1 MANGKSQ
8 ITDIDLTGISV
19 NLTDY
24 LDDIRPYN
32 GFIQCNSPYI
42 GGLLNNVYKKNIK
55 LPNGHKLVR
64 MHNGD
69 MYTIVG
75 GTLYKNGIQIAEVST
90 DSFYKE
96 SYTDPYVTE
105 GENKLIIKYGGT
117 TIERKYL
124 LNYNYCYG
132 FYNSS
137 TLCIT
142 IAPATANSWAEFENG
157 LAYIEITSS
166 GATTTYT
173 GSQASL
179 VVSGE
184 KFSLST
190 LKGWTTSSAVHIQ
203 YDAAGVIVESST
215 DIYSRCSIPSNRS
228 GSKTNHIE
236 NICKGA
242 GASYWIRGEKLFT
255 ESGFDVLYYRKFIS
269 GISYNN
275 SVVTYDVDKLIGNP
289 EPGHIAFADPSGN
302 KWNLTIY
309 HNAVAQYTV
318 DDDYI
323 YFNTTSYENTYSFK
337 EGKMFC
343 RSDDYNDRVLLTGP
357 TGNNG
362 LYVSSYKSNAQVMNY
377 SGFAT
382 VYPEVENQLGST
394 YKKLEVEDLNVH
406 PIEIFSPVTAGGVA
420 YYLHSISFAADSA
433 TVYDT
438 FQESSLAGT
447 MYPIS
452 TDGNTLY
459 NTPVLMEISDTYINE
474 KIGSIGNY
482 SYILAKSQRQENI
495 CGYYEYTLSE
505 ISKIFITQGSF
516 YGITERFIF
525 DLSVVNSQLQIN
537 RVVANKL
544 DLVFL
549 GAFPNTALFYS
560 KLDKSIYAFTGDA
573 ILTKTKEAY
582 RINEIYSTYCDPSRL
597 TMIIAT
603 DIGTLIFYQ
612 NQTILLD
619 YVHTKD
625 AIYYDDN
632 TYIIGDTF
640 LSLSYKPDYDIAPIT
655 LQTEYYGLGS
665 NVKSINDCVYI
676 RVAKN
681 GIGKGYLK
689 ITSYCLNDKT
699 LVSSTKN
706 IDIID
711 SMFDKETDS
720 FFVRYQPQNQSGA
733 GFSVKLESTNP
744 IISLSIGHTAEAI
757 QNAKINF

>member
-8 ITDIDLTGISV
+8 ITDIDIENVSV

-24 LDDIRPYN
+24 LEDIKPYE

-42 GGLLNNVYKKNIK
+42 GGLLNNVYKRNIQ

-64 MHNGD
+64 MHNGN

-75 GTLYKNGIQIAEVST
+75 GTLYKNGIEIANVST

-96 SYTDPYVTE
+96 AYTDPIVQET
-105 GENKLIIKYGGT
+105 GDSMLTIKYGGVAT
-117 TIERKYL
+117 QKKYL
-124 LNYNYCYG
+124 LNYNYCYDIVG
-132 FYNSS
+132 G
-137 TLCIT
+137 TLRIT
-142 IAPATANSWAEFENG
+142 IAPATASSWAEFEKG
-157 LAYIEITSS
+157 LAYTTITSD
-166 GATTTYT
+166 GTVTNWV
-173 GSQASL
+173 GDQASIVTL
-179 VVSGE
+179 QGVVSMS
-184 KFSLST
+184 SLKSN
-190 LKGWTTSSAVHIQ
+190 TTSSAVHIQ
-203 YDAAGVIVESST
+203 YDASGVIVESST
-215 DIYSRCSIPSNRS
+215 DIYSMCSTPSLRNTV
-228 GSKTNHIE
+228 KYNHVE

-242 GASYWIRGEKLFT
+242 GVSYWVRGEKLFT
-255 ESGFDVLYYRKFIS
+255 PGGFDTLYYRKFIS

-275 SVVTYDVDKLIGNP
+275 SVVTYDVDKILGGDSNSI
-289 EPGHIAFADPSGN
+289 IYADPSGS
-302 KWNLTIY
+302 KWKLTVY
-309 HNAVAQYTV
+309 HNATAQYTV

-337 EGKMFC
+337 EDKIFC

-357 TGNNG
+357 TSNNG
-362 LYVSSYKSNAQVMNY
+362 LYVSAYKSNAQVMNY

-394 YKKLEVEDLNVH
+394 YKKLELEDLDTH
-406 PIEIFSPVTAGGVA
+406 PIEIFSPNTAGGVA
-420 YYLHSISFAADSA
+420 YYKHSITFVDGTAD
-433 TVYDT
+433 VYDT
-438 FQESSLAGT
+438 FQESSLDGT

-459 NTPVLMEISDTYINE
+459 NTPVLMDISDTYINE

-516 YGITERFIF
+516 YGITDRYIF

-573 ILTKTKEAY
+573 ILTKLKEAY

-612 NQTILLD
+612 NQTFLLD
-619 YVHTKD
+619 YIHTKD
-625 AIYYDDN
+625 EIYYDDN

-655 LQTEYYGLGS
+655 LQTEFYGLGS
-665 NVKSINDCVYI
+665 NVKSVNDCVYI
-676 RVAKN
+676 RLAKN

-699 LVSSTKN
+699 VESKTKT

-711 SMFDKETDS
+711 SMFDKVTDS
-720 FFVRYQPQNQSGA
+720 FLVRYQPQNQSA
-733 GFSVKLESTNP
+733 SGFSVKLETTNP
-744 IISLSIGHTAEAI
+744 IISLSIGHTAEAV
-757 QNAKINF
+757 QNARINF

>member
-8 ITDIDLTGISV
+8 ITDIDIENVSV

-24 LDDIRPYN
+24 LEDIKPYE

-42 GGLLNNVYKKNIK
+42 GGLLNNVYKRKIQ

-64 MHNGD
+64 MHNGN

-75 GTLYKNGIQIAEVST
+75 GTLYKNGIEIANVST

-96 SYTDPYVTE
+96 AYTDPIVQET
-105 GENKLIIKYGGT
+105 GDSMLTIKYGGVA
-117 TIERKYL
+117 IQKKYL
-124 LNYNYCYG
+124 LNYNYCYDIVDG
-132 FYNSS
+132 
-137 TLCIT
+137 TLRIT
-142 IAPATANSWAEFENG
+142 IAPATASSWTEFEKG
-157 LAYIEITSS
+157 LAYTTITSS
-166 GATTTYT
+166 GTVTNWN
-173 GSQASL
+173 GDQASIVTL
-179 VVSGE
+179 QGVVSMS
-184 KFSLST
+184 SLKSN
-190 LKGWTTSSAVHIQ
+190 TTSTAVHIQ
-203 YDAAGVIVESST
+203 YDASGVIVESST
-215 DIYSRCSIPSNRS
+215 DIYSMCSTPSLRS
-228 GSKTNHIE
+228 TVKYNHVQ

-242 GASYWIRGEKLFT
+242 GVSYWIRGEKLFT
-255 ESGFDVLYYRKFIS
+255 PGGFDTLYYRKFIS

-275 SVVTYDVDKLIGNP
+275 SVVTYDVDKILGGDSNSI
-289 EPGHIAFADPSGN
+289 IYADPSGS
-302 KWNLTIY
+302 KWKLTVY
-309 HNAVAQYTV
+309 HNATAQYTV

-337 EGKMFC
+337 EDKIFC

-357 TGNNG
+357 TGSNG
-362 LYVSSYKSNAQVMNY
+362 LYVSAYKSNAQVMNY

-394 YKKLEVEDLNVH
+394 YKKLELEDLETH
-406 PIEIFSPVTAGGVA
+406 PIEIFSPNTAGGVA
-420 YYLHSISFAADSA
+420 YYKHSITFVDGTAD
-433 TVYDT
+433 VYDT
-438 FQESSLAGT
+438 FQESSLDGT

-459 NTPVLMEISDTYINE
+459 NTPVLMAISDTYINE

-516 YGITERFIF
+516 YGITDRYIF

-573 ILTKTKEAY
+573 ILTKLKEAY

-612 NQTILLD
+612 NQTFLLD
-619 YVHTKD
+619 YIHTKD
-625 AIYYDDN
+625 EIYYDDN

-655 LQTEYYGLGS
+655 LQTEFYGLGS
-665 NVKSINDCVYI
+665 NVKSVNDCVYI
-676 RVAKN
+676 RLAKN

-689 ITSYCLNDKT
+689 ITSYCLNEKT
-699 LVSSTKN
+699 VESNTKT

-711 SMFDKETDS
+711 SMFDKITDS
-720 FFVRYQPQNQSGA
+720 FLVRYQPQNQSA
-733 GFSVKLESTNP
+733 SGFSVKLETTNP
-744 IISLSIGHTAEAI
+744 IISLSIGHTAEAV
-757 QNAKINF
+757 QNARINF

>member
-8 ITDIDLTGISV
+8 ITDIDIKNVSV

-24 LDDIRPYN
+24 LEDIKPYE

-42 GGLLNNVYKKNIK
+42 GGLLNNVYKRNIQ

-64 MHNGD
+64 MHNGN

-75 GTLYKNGIQIAEVST
+75 GTLYKNGLEIANVST

-96 SYTDPYVTE
+96 AYTDPIVQET
-105 GENKLIIKYGGT
+105 GDSMLTIRYGGV
-117 TIERKYL
+117 TIQKKYL
-124 LNYNYCYG
+124 LNYNYCYDIVG
-132 FYNSS
+132 G
-137 TLCIT
+137 TLRIT
-142 IAPATANSWAEFENG
+142 IAPATASSWAEFEKG
-157 LAYIEITSS
+157 LAYTTITSS
-166 GATTTYT
+166 GTVTNWN
-173 GSQASL
+173 GDQASIVTL
-179 VVSGE
+179 QGVVSMS
-184 KFSLST
+184 SLKSN
-190 LKGWTTSSAVHIQ
+190 TTSTAVHIQ
-203 YDAAGVIVESST
+203 YDASGVIVESST
-215 DIYSRCSIPSNRS
+215 DIYSMCSTPSLRS
-228 GSKTNHIE
+228 TVKYNHVQ

-242 GASYWIRGEKLFT
+242 GVSYWIRGEKLFT
-255 ESGFDVLYYRKFIS
+255 PGGFDTLYYRKFIS

-275 SVVTYDVDKLIGNP
+275 SVITYDVDKILGGDSNSI
-289 EPGHIAFADPSGN
+289 IYADPSGS
-302 KWNLTIY
+302 KWKLTVY
-309 HNAVAQYTV
+309 HNATAQYTV

-337 EGKMFC
+337 EDKIFC
-343 RSDDYNDRVLLTGP
+343 RSDDYNDRVLLTGA

-362 LYVSSYKSNAQVMNY
+362 LYVSAYKSNAQVMNY

-394 YKKLEVEDLNVH
+394 YKKLELEDLETH
-406 PIEIFSPVTAGGVA
+406 PIEIFSPNTAGGVA
-420 YYLHSISFAADSA
+420 YYKHSITFVDGTAD
-433 TVYDT
+433 VYDT
-438 FQESSLAGT
+438 FQESSLDGT

-459 NTPVLMEISDTYINE
+459 NTPVLMDISDTYINE

-516 YGITERFIF
+516 YGITDRYIF

-573 ILTKTKEAY
+573 ILTKLKEAY

-612 NQTILLD
+612 NQTFLLD
-619 YVHTKD
+619 YIHTKD
-625 AIYYDDN
+625 EIYYDDN

-655 LQTEYYGLGS
+655 LQTEFYGLGS
-665 NVKSINDCVYI
+665 NVKSVNDCVYI
-676 RVAKN
+676 RLAKN

-689 ITSYCLNDKT
+689 ITSYCLNEKT
-699 LVSSTKN
+699 IESNTKT

-711 SMFDKETDS
+711 SMFDKVTDS
-720 FFVRYQPQNQSGA
+720 FLVRYQPQNQSA
-733 GFSVKLESTNP
+733 SGFSVKLETTNP
-744 IISLSIGHTAEAI
+744 IISLSIGHTAEAV
-757 QNAKINF
+757 QNARINF

>member
-8 ITDIDLTGISV
+8 ITDIDIKNVSV

-24 LDDIRPYN
+24 LEDIKPYE

-42 GGLLNNVYKKNIK
+42 GGLLNNVYKRNIQ

-64 MHNGD
+64 MHNGN

-75 GTLYKNGIQIAEVST
+75 GTLYKNGIEIANVST

-96 SYTDPYVTE
+96 AYTDPIVQET
-105 GENKLIIKYGGT
+105 GDSMLTIKYGGVA
-117 TIERKYL
+117 IQKKYL
-124 LNYNYCYG
+124 LNYNYCYDIVG
-132 FYNSS
+132 G
-137 TLCIT
+137 TLRIT
-142 IAPATANSWAEFENG
+142 IAPATASSWAEFEKG
-157 LAYIEITSS
+157 LAYTTITSS
-166 GATTTYT
+166 GTVTNWN
-173 GSQASL
+173 GDQASIVTL
-179 VVSGE
+179 QGVVSIS
-184 KFSLST
+184 SLKSN
-190 LKGWTTSSAVHIQ
+190 TTSTAVHIQ
-203 YDAAGVIVESST
+203 YDASGVIVESST
-215 DIYSRCSIPSNRS
+215 DIYSMCSTPSLRS
-228 GSKTNHIE
+228 TVKYNHVQ

-242 GASYWIRGEKLFT
+242 GVSYWIRGEKLFT
-255 ESGFDVLYYRKFIS
+255 PGGFDTLYYRKFIS

-275 SVVTYDVDKLIGNP
+275 SVVTYDVDKILGGDSNSI
-289 EPGHIAFADPSGN
+289 IYADPSGS
-302 KWNLTIY
+302 KWKLTVY
-309 HNAVAQYTV
+309 HNATAQYTV

-337 EGKMFC
+337 EDKIFC
-343 RSDDYNDRVLLTGP
+343 RSDDYNDRVLLTGA
-357 TGNNG
+357 TGSNG
-362 LYVSSYKSNAQVMNY
+362 LYVSAYKSNAQVMNY

-394 YKKLEVEDLNVH
+394 YKKLELEDLETH
-406 PIEIFSPVTAGGVA
+406 PIEIFSPNTAGGVA
-420 YYLHSISFAADSA
+420 YYKHSITFVDGTAD
-433 TVYDT
+433 VYDT
-438 FQESSLAGT
+438 FQESSLDGT

-459 NTPVLMEISDTYINE
+459 NTPVLMDISDTYINE

-516 YGITERFIF
+516 YGITDRYIF

-573 ILTKTKEAY
+573 ILTKLKEAY

-612 NQTILLD
+612 NQTFLLD
-619 YVHTKD
+619 YIHTKD
-625 AIYYDDN
+625 EIYYDDN

-655 LQTEYYGLGS
+655 LQTEFYGLGS
-665 NVKSINDCVYI
+665 NVKSVNDCVYI
-676 RVAKN
+676 RLAKN

-689 ITSYCLNDKT
+689 ITSYCLNEKT
-699 LVSSTKN
+699 VESNTKT

-711 SMFDKETDS
+711 SMFDKVTDS
-720 FFVRYQPQNQSGA
+720 FLVRYQPQNQSA
-733 GFSVKLESTNP
+733 SGFSVKLETTNP
-744 IISLSIGHTAEAI
+744 IISLSIGHTAEAV
-757 QNAKINF
+757 QNARINF

>member
-8 ITDIDLTGISV
+8 ITDIDIENVSV

-24 LDDIRPYN
+24 LEDIKPYE

-42 GGLLNNVYKKNIK
+42 GGLLNNVYKRNIQ

-64 MHNGD
+64 MHNGN

-75 GTLYKNGIQIAEVST
+75 GTLYKNGIEIANVST

-96 SYTDPYVTE
+96 AYTDPIVQET
-105 GENKLIIKYGGT
+105 GDSMLTIKYGGVT
-117 TIERKYL
+117 VQKKYL
-124 LNYNYCYG
+124 LNYNYCYDIVG
-132 FYNSS
+132 G
-137 TLCIT
+137 TLRIT
-142 IAPATANSWAEFENG
+142 IAPATASSWAEFEKG
-157 LAYIEITSS
+157 LAYTTITSN
-166 GATTTYT
+166 GTVTNWT
-173 GSQASL
+173 GDQASIVTL
-179 VVSGE
+179 QGVVSMS
-184 KFSLST
+184 SLKSN
-190 LKGWTTSSAVHIQ
+190 TTSSAVHIQ
-203 YDAAGVIVESST
+203 YDASGIIVESST
-215 DIYSRCSIPSNRS
+215 DIYSMCSTPSLRS
-228 GSKTNHIE
+228 TVKYNHVQ

-242 GASYWIRGEKLFT
+242 GVSYWIRGEKLFT
-255 ESGFDVLYYRKFIS
+255 PGGFDTLYYRKFIS

-275 SVVTYDVDKLIGNP
+275 SVVTYDVDKILGGDSNSI
-289 EPGHIAFADPSGN
+289 IYADPSGS
-302 KWNLTIY
+302 KWKLTVY
-309 HNAVAQYTV
+309 HNATAQYTV

-337 EGKMFC
+337 EDKIFC
-343 RSDDYNDRVLLTGP
+343 RSDDYNDRILLTGP

-362 LYVSSYKSNAQVMNY
+362 LYVSAYKSNAQVMNY

-382 VYPEVENQLGST
+382 VYPEVENQLGSA
-394 YKKLEVEDLNVH
+394 YKKLELEDLDTH
-406 PIEIFSPVTAGGVA
+406 PIEIFSPNTAGGVA
-420 YYLHSISFAADSA
+420 YYKHSITFVDGTAD
-433 TVYDT
+433 VYDT
-438 FQESSLAGT
+438 FQESSLDGT

-459 NTPVLMEISDTYINE
+459 NTPVLMDISDTYINE

-516 YGITERFIF
+516 YGITDRYIF

-573 ILTKTKEAY
+573 ILTKLKEAY

-603 DIGTLIFYQ
+603 DIGTLVFYQ
-612 NQTILLD
+612 NQTFLLD
-619 YVHTKD
+619 YIHTKD
-625 AIYYDDN
+625 EIYYDDN

-655 LQTEYYGLGS
+655 LQTEFYGLGS
-665 NVKSINDCVYI
+665 NVKSVNDCVYI
-676 RVAKN
+676 RLAKN

-689 ITSYCLNDKT
+689 ITSYCLNEKT
-699 LVSSTKN
+699 VESKTKT

-711 SMFDKETDS
+711 SMFDKVTDS
-720 FFVRYQPQNQSGA
+720 FLVRYQPQNQSA
-733 GFSVKLESTNP
+733 SGFSVKLETTNP
-744 IISLSIGHTAEAI
+744 IISLSIGHTAEAV

>member
-8 ITDIDLTGISV
+8 ITDIDIENVSV

-24 LDDIRPYN
+24 LEDIKPYE

-42 GGLLNNVYKKNIK
+42 GGLLNNVYKRNIQ

-64 MHNGD
+64 MHNGN

-75 GTLYKNGIQIAEVST
+75 GTLYKNGLEIANVST

-96 SYTDPYVTE
+96 AYTDPIVQET
-105 GENKLIIKYGGT
+105 GDSMLTIRYGGVA
-117 TIERKYL
+117 IQKKYL
-124 LNYNYCYG
+124 LNYNYCYDIVG
-132 FYNSS
+132 G
-137 TLCIT
+137 TLRIT
-142 IAPATANSWAEFENG
+142 IAPATASSWAEFEKG
-157 LAYIEITSS
+157 LAYTTITSS
-166 GATTTYT
+166 GTVTNWN
-173 GSQASL
+173 GDQASIVTL
-179 VVSGE
+179 QGVVSMS
-184 KFSLST
+184 SLKSN
-190 LKGWTTSSAVHIQ
+190 TTSSAVHIQ
-203 YDAAGVIVESST
+203 YDASGVIVESST
-215 DIYSRCSIPSNRS
+215 DIYSMCSTPSLRS
-228 GSKTNHIE
+228 TVKYNHVQ

-242 GASYWIRGEKLFT
+242 GVSYWIRGEKLFT
-255 ESGFDVLYYRKFIS
+255 PGGFDTLYYRKFIS

-275 SVVTYDVDKLIGNP
+275 SVVTYDVDKILGGDSNSI
-289 EPGHIAFADPSGN
+289 IYADPSGS
-302 KWNLTIY
+302 KWKLTVY
-309 HNAVAQYTV
+309 HNATAQYTV

-337 EGKMFC
+337 EDKIFC
-343 RSDDYNDRVLLTGP
+343 RSDDYNDRVLLTGA

-362 LYVSSYKSNAQVMNY
+362 LYVSAYKSNAQVMNY

-394 YKKLEVEDLNVH
+394 CEKLELEDLETH
-406 PIEIFSPVTAGGVA
+406 PIEIFSPNTAGGVA
-420 YYLHSISFAADSA
+420 YYKHSITFVDGTAD
-433 TVYDT
+433 VYDT
-438 FQESSLAGT
+438 FQESSLDGT

-459 NTPVLMEISDTYINE
+459 NTPVLMDISDTYINE

-516 YGITERFIF
+516 YGITDRYIF

-573 ILTKTKEAY
+573 ILTKLKEAY

-612 NQTILLD
+612 NQTFLLD
-619 YVHTKD
+619 YIHTKD
-625 AIYYDDN
+625 EIYYDDN

-655 LQTEYYGLGS
+655 LQTEFYGLGS
-665 NVKSINDCVYI
+665 NVKSVNDCVYI
-676 RVAKN
+676 RLAKN

-689 ITSYCLNDKT
+689 ITSYCLNEKT
-699 LVSSTKN
+699 VESKTKT

-711 SMFDKETDS
+711 SMFDKVTDS
-720 FFVRYQPQNQSGA
+720 FLVRYQPQNQSA
-733 GFSVKLESTNP
+733 SGFSVKLETTNP
-744 IISLSIGHTAEAI
+744 IISLSIGHTAEAV
-757 QNAKINF
+757 QNARINF

>member
-8 ITDIDLTGISV
+8 ITDIDIENVSV

-24 LDDIRPYN
+24 LEDIKPYE

-42 GGLLNNVYKKNIK
+42 GGLLNNVYKRNIQ

-64 MHNGD
+64 MHNGN

-75 GTLYKNGIQIAEVST
+75 GTLYKNGIEIANVST

-96 SYTDPYVTE
+96 AYTDPIVQET
-105 GENKLIIKYGGT
+105 GDSML
-117 TIERKYL
+117 TIRYAGVAIQKKYL
-124 LNYNYCYG
+124 LNYNYCYDIVG
-132 FYNSS
+132 G
-137 TLCIT
+137 TLRIT
-142 IAPATANSWAEFENG
+142 IAPSTASSWAEFEKG
-157 LAYIEITSS
+157 LAYTTITSS
-166 GATTTYT
+166 GTVTNWN
-173 GSQASL
+173 GDQASIVTL
-179 VVSGE
+179 QGVVSVS
-184 KFSLST
+184 SLKSN
-190 LKGWTTSSAVHIQ
+190 TTSTAVHIQ
-203 YDAAGVIVESST
+203 YDASGVIVESST
-215 DIYSRCSIPSNRS
+215 DIYSMCSTPSLRS
-228 GSKTNHIE
+228 TVKYNHVQ

-242 GASYWIRGEKLFT
+242 GVSYWIRGEKLFT
-255 ESGFDVLYYRKFIS
+255 PGGFDTLYYRKFIS

-275 SVVTYDVDKLIGNP
+275 SVVTYDVDKILGGDSNSI
-289 EPGHIAFADPSGN
+289 IYADPSGS
-302 KWNLTIY
+302 KWKLTVY
-309 HNAVAQYTV
+309 HNATAQYTV

-337 EGKMFC
+337 EDKIFC

-362 LYVSSYKSNAQVMNY
+362 LYVSAYKSNAQVMNY

-394 YKKLEVEDLNVH
+394 YKKLELEDLETH
-406 PIEIFSPVTAGGVA
+406 PIEIFSPNTAGGVA
-420 YYLHSISFAADSA
+420 YYKHSITFVDGTAD
-433 TVYDT
+433 VYDT
-438 FQESSLAGT
+438 FQESSLDGT

-459 NTPVLMEISDTYINE
+459 NTPVLMDISDTYINE

-516 YGITERFIF
+516 YGITDRYIF

-573 ILTKTKEAY
+573 ILTKLKEAY

-612 NQTILLD
+612 NQTFLLD
-619 YVHTKD
+619 YIHTKD
-625 AIYYDDN
+625 EIYYDDN

-655 LQTEYYGLGS
+655 LQTEFYGLGS
-665 NVKSINDCVYI
+665 NIKSVNDCVYI
-676 RVAKN
+676 RLAKN

-689 ITSYCLNDKT
+689 ITSYCLNEKT
-699 LVSSTKN
+699 IESNTKT

-711 SMFDKETDS
+711 SMFDKVTDS
-720 FFVRYQPQNQSGA
+720 FLVRYQPQNQSA
-733 GFSVKLESTNP
+733 SGFSVKLETTNP
-744 IISLSIGHTAEAI
+744 IISLSIGHTAEAV
-757 QNAKINF
+757 QNARINF

>member
-8 ITDIDLTGISV
+8 ITDIDIENVSV

-24 LDDIRPYN
+24 LEDIKPYE

-42 GGLLNNVYKKNIK
+42 GGLLNNVYKRNIQ

-64 MHNGD
+64 MHNGN

-75 GTLYKNGIQIAEVST
+75 GTLYKNGIEIANVST

-96 SYTDPYVTE
+96 AYTDPIVQET
-105 GENKLIIKYGGT
+105 GDSMLTIKYGGVA
-117 TIERKYL
+117 IQKKYL
-124 LNYNYCYG
+124 LNYNYCYDIVG
-132 FYNSS
+132 G
-137 TLCIT
+137 TLRIT
-142 IAPATANSWAEFENG
+142 IAPATASSWAEFEKG
-157 LAYIEITSS
+157 LAYTTITSS
-166 GATTTYT
+166 GTVTNWN
-173 GSQASL
+173 GDQASIVTL
-179 VVSGE
+179 QGVVSMS
-184 KFSLST
+184 SLKSN
-190 LKGWTTSSAVHIQ
+190 TTSTAVHIQ
-203 YDAAGVIVESST
+203 YDASGIIVESSN
-215 DIYSRCSIPSNRS
+215 DIYSMCSTPSLRS
-228 GSKTNHIE
+228 TVKYNHVQ

-242 GASYWIRGEKLFT
+242 GVSYWIRGEKLFT
-255 ESGFDVLYYRKFIS
+255 PGGFDTLYYRKFIS

-275 SVVTYDVDKLIGNP
+275 SVVTYDVDKILGGDSNSI
-289 EPGHIAFADPSGN
+289 IYADPSGS
-302 KWNLTIY
+302 KWKLTVY
-309 HNAVAQYTV
+309 HNATAQYTV

-337 EGKMFC
+337 EDKIFC

-357 TGNNG
+357 TGSNG
-362 LYVSSYKSNAQVMNY
+362 LYVSAYKSNAQVMNY

-394 YKKLEVEDLNVH
+394 YKKLELEDLETH
-406 PIEIFSPVTAGGVA
+406 PIEIFSPNTAGGVA
-420 YYLHSISFAADSA
+420 YYKHSITFVDGTAD
-433 TVYDT
+433 VYDT
-438 FQESSLAGT
+438 FQESSLDGT

-459 NTPVLMEISDTYINE
+459 NTPVLMAISDTYINE

-516 YGITERFIF
+516 YGITDRYIF

-573 ILTKTKEAY
+573 ILTKLKEAY

-612 NQTILLD
+612 NQTFLLD
-619 YVHTKD
+619 YIHTKD
-625 AIYYDDN
+625 EIYYDDN

-655 LQTEYYGLGS
+655 LQTEFYGLGS
-665 NVKSINDCVYI
+665 NVKSVNDCVYI
-676 RVAKN
+676 RLAKN

-689 ITSYCLNDKT
+689 ITSYCLNEKT
-699 LVSSTKN
+699 VESKTKT

-711 SMFDKETDS
+711 SMFDKVTDS
-720 FFVRYQPQNQSGA
+720 FLVRYQPQNQSA
-733 GFSVKLESTNP
+733 SGFSVKLETTNP
-744 IISLSIGHTAEAI
+744 IISLSIGHTAEAV
-757 QNAKINF
+757 QNARINF

>member
-8 ITDIDLTGISV
+8 ITDIDIENVSV

-24 LDDIRPYN
+24 LEDIKPYE

-42 GGLLNNVYKKNIK
+42 GGLLNNVYKRNIQ

-64 MHNGD
+64 MHNGN

-75 GTLYKNGIQIAEVST
+75 GTLYKNGIEIANVST

-96 SYTDPYVTE
+96 AYTDPIVQET
-105 GENKLIIKYGGT
+105 GDSML
-117 TIERKYL
+117 TIRYAGVAIQKKYL
-124 LNYNYCYG
+124 LNYNYCYDIVG
-132 FYNSS
+132 G
-137 TLCIT
+137 TLRIT
-142 IAPATANSWAEFENG
+142 IAPATASSWAEFEKG
-157 LAYIEITSS
+157 LAYTTITSS
-166 GATTTYT
+166 GTVTNWN
-173 GSQASL
+173 GDQASIVTL
-179 VVSGE
+179 QGVVSMS
-184 KFSLST
+184 SLKSN
-190 LKGWTTSSAVHIQ
+190 TTSTAVHIQ
-203 YDAAGVIVESST
+203 YDASGVIVESST
-215 DIYSRCSIPSNRS
+215 DIYSMCSTPSLRS
-228 GSKTNHIE
+228 TVKYNHVQ

-242 GASYWIRGEKLFT
+242 GVSYWVRGEKLFT
-255 ESGFDVLYYRKFIS
+255 PGGFDTLYYRKFIS

-275 SVVTYDVDKLIGNP
+275 SVVTYDVDKILGGDSNSI
-289 EPGHIAFADPSGN
+289 IYADPSGS
-302 KWNLTIY
+302 KWKLTVY
-309 HNAVAQYTV
+309 HNATAQYTV

-337 EGKMFC
+337 EDKIFC

-357 TGNNG
+357 TGSNG
-362 LYVSSYKSNAQVMNY
+362 LYVSAYKSNAQVMNY

-394 YKKLEVEDLNVH
+394 YKKLELEDLETH
-406 PIEIFSPVTAGGVA
+406 PIEIFSPNTAGGVA
-420 YYLHSISFAADSA
+420 YYKHSITFVDGTAD
-433 TVYDT
+433 VYDT
-438 FQESSLAGT
+438 FQESSLDGT

-459 NTPVLMEISDTYINE
+459 NTPVLMDISDTYINE

-516 YGITERFIF
+516 YGITDRYIF

-573 ILTKTKEAY
+573 ILTKLKEAY

-612 NQTILLD
+612 NQTFLLD
-619 YVHTKD
+619 YIHTKD
-625 AIYYDDN
+625 EIYYDDN

-655 LQTEYYGLGS
+655 LQTEFYGLGS
-665 NVKSINDCVYI
+665 NVKSVNDCVYI
-676 RVAKN
+676 RLAKN

-689 ITSYCLNDKT
+689 ITSYCLNEKT
-699 LVSSTKN
+699 VESNTKT

-711 SMFDKETDS
+711 SMFDKVTNS
-720 FFVRYQPQNQSGA
+720 FFVRYQPQNQSA
-733 GFSVKLESTNP
+733 SGFSVKLETTNP
-744 IISLSIGHTAEAI
+744 IISLSIGHNAEAI
-757 QNAKINF
+757 QNARINF

>member
-8 ITDIDLTGISV
+8 ITDIDIKNVSV

-24 LDDIRPYN
+24 LEDIKPYE

-42 GGLLNNVYKKNIK
+42 GGLLNNVYKRNIQ

-64 MHNGD
+64 MHNGN

-75 GTLYKNGIQIAEVST
+75 GTLYKNGIEIANVST

-96 SYTDPYVTE
+96 AYTDPIVQET
-105 GENKLIIKYGGT
+105 GDSMLTIKYGGVA
-117 TIERKYL
+117 IQKKYL
-124 LNYNYCYG
+124 LNYNYCYDIVG
-132 FYNSS
+132 G
-137 TLCIT
+137 TLRIT
-142 IAPATANSWAEFENG
+142 IAPATASSWAEFEKG
-157 LAYIEITSS
+157 LAYTTITSS
-166 GATTTYT
+166 GTVTNWN
-173 GSQASL
+173 GDQASIVTL
-179 VVSGE
+179 QGIVSMS
-184 KFSLST
+184 SLKSN
-190 LKGWTTSSAVHIQ
+190 TTSTAVHIQ
-203 YDAAGVIVESST
+203 YDASGVIVESST
-215 DIYSRCSIPSNRS
+215 DIYSMCSTPSLRS
-228 GSKTNHIE
+228 TVKYNHVQ

-242 GASYWIRGEKLFT
+242 GISYWIRGEKLFT
-255 ESGFDVLYYRKFIS
+255 PGGFDTLYYRKFIS

-275 SVVTYDVDKLIGNP
+275 SVVTYDVDKILGGDSNSI
-289 EPGHIAFADPSGN
+289 IYADPSGS
-302 KWNLTIY
+302 KWKLTVY
-309 HNAVAQYTV
+309 HNATAQYTV

-337 EGKMFC
+337 EDKIFC
-343 RSDDYNDRVLLTGP
+343 RSDDYNDRVLLTGA
-357 TGNNG
+357 TGSNG
-362 LYVSSYKSNAQVMNY
+362 LYVSAYKSNAQVMNY

-394 YKKLEVEDLNVH
+394 YKKLELEDLETH
-406 PIEIFSPVTAGGVA
+406 PIEIFSPNTAGGVA
-420 YYLHSISFAADSA
+420 YYKHSITFVDGTAD
-433 TVYDT
+433 VYDT
-438 FQESSLAGT
+438 FQESSLDGT

-459 NTPVLMEISDTYINE
+459 NTPVLMDISDTYINE

-516 YGITERFIF
+516 YGITDRYIF

-573 ILTKTKEAY
+573 ILTKLKEAY
-582 RINEIYSTYCDPSRL
+582 RINDIYSTYCDPSRL

-612 NQTILLD
+612 NQTFLLD
-619 YVHTKD
+619 YIHTKD
-625 AIYYDDN
+625 EIYYDDN

-655 LQTEYYGLGS
+655 LQTEFYGLGS
-665 NVKSINDCVYI
+665 NVKSVNDCVYI
-676 RVAKN
+676 RLAKN

-689 ITSYCLNDKT
+689 ITSYCLNEKT
-699 LVSSTKN
+699 VESNTKT

-711 SMFDKETDS
+711 SMFDKVTDS
-720 FFVRYQPQNQSGA
+720 FLVRYQPQNQSA
-733 GFSVKLESTNP
+733 SGFSVKLETTNP
-744 IISLSIGHTAEAI
+744 IISLSIGHNAEAV
-757 QNAKINF
+757 QNARINF

>member
-8 ITDIDLTGISV
+8 ITDIDIENVSV

-24 LDDIRPYN
+24 LEDIKPYE

-42 GGLLNNVYKKNIK
+42 GGLLNNVYKRNIQ

-64 MHNGD
+64 MHNGN

-75 GTLYKNGIQIAEVST
+75 GTLYKNGIEIANVST

-96 SYTDPYVTE
+96 AYTDPIVQET
-105 GENKLIIKYGGT
+105 GDSMLTIRYGG
-117 TIERKYL
+117 IAIQKKYL
-124 LNYNYCYG
+124 LNYNYCYDIVG
-132 FYNSS
+132 G
-137 TLCIT
+137 TLRIT
-142 IAPATANSWAEFENG
+142 IAPATASSWAEFEKG
-157 LAYIEITSS
+157 LAYTTITSS
-166 GATTTYT
+166 GTVTNWI
-173 GSQASL
+173 GDQASIVTL
-179 VVSGE
+179 QGVVSMS
-184 KFSLST
+184 SLKSN
-190 LKGWTTSSAVHIQ
+190 TTSTAVHIQ
-203 YDAAGVIVESST
+203 YDASGVIVESST
-215 DIYSRCSIPSNRS
+215 DIYSMCSTPSLRS
-228 GSKTNHIE
+228 TVKYNHVQG
-236 NICKGA
+236 ICKGA
-242 GASYWIRGEKLFT
+242 GVSYWIRGEKLFT
-255 ESGFDVLYYRKFIS
+255 PGGFDTLYYRKFIS

-275 SVVTYDVDKLIGNP
+275 SVITYDVDKILGGDSNSI
-289 EPGHIAFADPSGN
+289 IYADPSGN
-302 KWNLTIY
+302 KWKLTVY
-309 HNAVAQYTV
+309 HNATAQYTV

-337 EGKMFC
+337 EDKIFC

-362 LYVSSYKSNAQVMNY
+362 LYVSAYKSNAQVMNY

-394 YKKLEVEDLNVH
+394 YKKLELEDLETH
-406 PIEIFSPVTAGGVA
+406 PIEIFSPNTAGGVA
-420 YYLHSISFAADSA
+420 YYKHSITFVDGTAD
-433 TVYDT
+433 VYDT
-438 FQESSLAGT
+438 FQESSLDGT

-459 NTPVLMEISDTYINE
+459 NTPVLMDISDTYINE

-516 YGITERFIF
+516 YGITDRYIF

-573 ILTKTKEAY
+573 ILTKLKEAY

-612 NQTILLD
+612 NQTFLLD
-619 YVHTKD
+619 YIHTKD
-625 AIYYDDN
+625 EIYYDDN

-655 LQTEYYGLGS
+655 LQTEFYGLGS
-665 NVKSINDCVYI
+665 NVKSVNDCVYI
-676 RVAKN
+676 RLAKN

-689 ITSYCLNDKT
+689 ITSYCLNEKT
-699 LVSSTKN
+699 VESKTKT

-711 SMFDKETDS
+711 SMFDKVTNS
-720 FFVRYQPQNQSGA
+720 FFVRYQPQNQSA
-733 GFSVKLESTNP
+733 SGFSVKLETTNP
-744 IISLSIGHTAEAI
+744 IISLSIGHTAEAV
-757 QNAKINF
+757 QNARINF

>member
-8 ITDIDLTGISV
+8 ITDIDIENVSV

-24 LDDIRPYN
+24 LEDIKPYE

-42 GGLLNNVYKKNIK
+42 GGLLNNVYKRNIQ

-64 MHNGD
+64 MHNGN

-75 GTLYKNGIQIAEVST
+75 GTLYKNGIEIANVST

-96 SYTDPYVTE
+96 AYTDPIVQET
-105 GENKLIIKYGGT
+105 GDSMLTIKYGGVA
-117 TIERKYL
+117 IQKKYL
-124 LNYNYCYG
+124 LNYNYCYDIVG
-132 FYNSS
+132 G
-137 TLCIT
+137 TLRIT
-142 IAPATANSWAEFENG
+142 IAPATASSWAEFEKG
-157 LAYIEITSS
+157 LAYTTITSS
-166 GATTTYT
+166 GTVTNWN
-173 GSQASL
+173 GDQASIVTL
-179 VVSGE
+179 QGVVSMS
-184 KFSLST
+184 SLKSN
-190 LKGWTTSSAVHIQ
+190 TTSTAVHIQ
-203 YDAAGVIVESST
+203 YDASGVIVESST
-215 DIYSRCSIPSNRS
+215 DIYSMCSTPSLRS
-228 GSKTNHIE
+228 TVKYNHVQ

-242 GASYWIRGEKLFT
+242 GVSYWIRGEKLFT
-255 ESGFDVLYYRKFIS
+255 PGGFDTLYYRKFIS

-275 SVVTYDVDKLIGNP
+275 SVVTYDVDKILGGDSNSI
-289 EPGHIAFADPSGN
+289 IYADPSGS
-302 KWNLTIY
+302 KWKLTVY
-309 HNAVAQYTV
+309 HNATAQYTV

-337 EGKMFC
+337 EDKIFC
-343 RSDDYNDRVLLTGP
+343 RSDDYNDRVLLTGA
-357 TGNNG
+357 TGSNG
-362 LYVSSYKSNAQVMNY
+362 LYVSAYKSNAQVMNY

-394 YKKLEVEDLNVH
+394 YKKLELEDLETH
-406 PIEIFSPVTAGGVA
+406 PIEIFSPNTAGGVA
-420 YYLHSISFAADSA
+420 YYKHSITFVDGTAD
-433 TVYDT
+433 VYDT
-438 FQESSLAGT
+438 FQESSLDGT

-516 YGITERFIF
+516 YGITDRYIF

-573 ILTKTKEAY
+573 ILTKLKEAY

-612 NQTILLD
+612 NQTFLLD
-619 YVHTKD
+619 YIHTKD
-625 AIYYDDN
+625 EIYYDDN

-655 LQTEYYGLGS
+655 LQTEFYGLGS
-665 NVKSINDCVYI
+665 NVKSVNDCVYI
-676 RVAKN
+676 RLAKN

-689 ITSYCLNDKT
+689 ITSYCLNEKT
-699 LVSSTKN
+699 VESNTKT

-711 SMFDKETDS
+711 SMFDKVTDS
-720 FFVRYQPQNQSGA
+720 FLVRYQPQNQSA
-733 GFSVKLESTNP
+733 SGFSVKLETTNP
-744 IISLSIGHTAEAI
+744 IISLSIGHTAEAV
-757 QNAKINF
+757 QNARINF

>member
-8 ITDIDLTGISV
+8 ITDIDIENVSV

-24 LDDIRPYN
+24 LEDIKPYE

-42 GGLLNNVYKKNIK
+42 GGLLNNVYKRNIQ

-64 MHNGD
+64 MHNGN

-75 GTLYKNGIQIAEVST
+75 GTLYKNGIEIANVST

-96 SYTDPYVTE
+96 AYTDPIVQET
-105 GENKLIIKYGGT
+105 GDSMLTIRYGGVA
-117 TIERKYL
+117 IQKKYL
-124 LNYNYCYG
+124 LNYNYCYDIIG
-132 FYNSS
+132 G
-137 TLCIT
+137 TLRIT
-142 IAPATANSWAEFENG
+142 IAPATASSWAEFEKG
-157 LAYIEITSS
+157 LAYTTITSS
-166 GATTTYT
+166 GTVTNWN
-173 GSQASL
+173 GDQASIVTL
-179 VVSGE
+179 QGVVSMS
-184 KFSLST
+184 SLKSN
-190 LKGWTTSSAVHIQ
+190 TTSTAVHIQ
-203 YDAAGVIVESST
+203 YDASGVIVESST
-215 DIYSRCSIPSNRS
+215 DIYSMCSTPSLRS
-228 GSKTNHIE
+228 TVKYNHVQ

-242 GASYWIRGEKLFT
+242 GVSYWIRGEKLFT
-255 ESGFDVLYYRKFIS
+255 PGGFDTLYYRKFIS

-275 SVVTYDVDKLIGNP
+275 SVITYDVDKILGGDSNSI
-289 EPGHIAFADPSGN
+289 IYADPSGS
-302 KWNLTIY
+302 KWKLTVY
-309 HNAVAQYTV
+309 HNATAQYTV

-337 EGKMFC
+337 EDKIFC

-362 LYVSSYKSNAQVMNY
+362 LYVSAYKSNAQVMNY

-394 YKKLEVEDLNVH
+394 YKKLELEDLETH
-406 PIEIFSPVTAGGVA
+406 PIEIFSPNTAGGVA
-420 YYLHSISFAADSA
+420 YYKHSITFVDGTAD
-433 TVYDT
+433 VYDT
-438 FQESSLAGT
+438 FQESSLDGT

-459 NTPVLMEISDTYINE
+459 NTPVLMDISDTYINE

-516 YGITERFIF
+516 YGITDRYIF

-573 ILTKTKEAY
+573 ILTKLKEAY

-612 NQTILLD
+612 NQTFLLD
-619 YVHTKD
+619 YIHTKD
-625 AIYYDDN
+625 EIYYDDN

-655 LQTEYYGLGS
+655 LQTEFYGLGS
-665 NVKSINDCVYI
+665 NVKSVNDCVYI
-676 RVAKN
+676 RLAKN

-689 ITSYCLNDKT
+689 ITSYCLNEKT
-699 LVSSTKN
+699 VESKTKT

-711 SMFDKETDS
+711 SMFDKVTDS
-720 FFVRYQPQNQSGA
+720 FLVRYQPQNQSA
-733 GFSVKLESTNP
+733 SGFSVKLETTNP
-744 IISLSIGHTAEAI
+744 IISLSIGHTAEAV
-757 QNAKINF
+757 QNARINF

>member
-1 MANGKSQ
+1 MANGKAQ
-8 ITDIDLTGISV
+8 ITDINIENVSV

-24 LDDIRPYN
+24 LEDIKPYE

-42 GGLLNNVYKKNIK
+42 GGLLNNVYKRKIQ

-64 MHNGD
+64 MHNGN

-75 GTLYKNGIQIAEVST
+75 GTLYKNGLEIANVST

-96 SYTDPYVTE
+96 AYTDPIVQET
-105 GENKLIIKYGGT
+105 GDSMLTIKYGGV
-117 TIERKYL
+117 TIQKKYL
-124 LNYNYCYG
+124 LNYNYCYDFLG
-132 FYNSS
+132 T
-137 TLCIT
+137 TLRIT
-142 IAPATANSWAEFENG
+142 IAPATASSWAEFEKG
-157 LAYIEITSS
+157 LAY
-166 GATTTYT
+166 TTIDSDGTVT
-173 GSQASL
+173 DLIGDQASIITL
-179 VVSGE
+179 QGIVSMS
-184 KFSLST
+184 SLKSN
-190 LKGWTTSSAVHIQ
+190 TTSTAVHIQ
-203 YDAAGVIVESST
+203 YDASGIIVESST
-215 DIYSRCSIPSNRS
+215 DIYSMCSTPSLRNTV
-228 GSKTNHIE
+228 KYNHIE

-242 GASYWIRGEKLFT
+242 GVSYWIRGEKLFT
-255 ESGFDVLYYRKFIS
+255 PGGFDTLYYRKFIS

-275 SVVTYDVDKLIGNP
+275 SVITYDVDKILGGDSNSI
-289 EPGHIAFADPSGN
+289 IYADPSGS
-302 KWNLTIY
+302 KWKLTVY
-309 HNAVAQYTV
+309 HNTIAQYTV

-337 EGKMFC
+337 EDKIFC
-343 RSDDYNDRVLLTGP
+343 RSDDYNDRVLLTSP

-362 LYVSSYKSNAQVMNY
+362 LYVSAYKSNAQVMNY

-394 YKKLEVEDLNVH
+394 YKKLELEDLDSH
-406 PIEIFSPVTAGGVA
+406 PIEIFSPNTAGGVA
-420 YYLHSISFAADSA
+420 YYKQSITFVDGN
-433 TVYDT
+433 VYDT
-438 FQESSLAGT
+438 FKESSLDGT

-452 TDGNTLY
+452 TDGNILY
-459 NTPVLMEISDTYINE
+459 NTPVLMDISDTYINE

-516 YGITERFIF
+516 YGITDRYIF
-525 DLSVVNSQLQIN
+525 DLSVVNSQLQIS

-573 ILTKTKEAY
+573 ILNKLKEAY

-597 TMIIAT
+597 TMLVAT
-603 DIGTLIFYQ
+603 DIGTLVFYQ
-612 NQTILLD
+612 NQTFLLD

-625 AIYYDDN
+625 KIYYDDN

-640 LSLSYKPDYDIAPIT
+640 LSLSYKPDYDIVPIT
-655 LQTEYYGLGS
+655 LQTEFYGLGS
-665 NVKSINDCVYI
+665 NVKSVNDCVYI
-676 RVAKN
+676 RLAKN

-689 ITSYCLNDKT
+689 ITSYCLNEKT
-699 LVSSTKN
+699 VESNTKT
-706 IDIID
+706 IDITD
-711 SMFDKETDS
+711 SMFDKVTDS
-720 FFVRYQPQNQSGA
+720 FFVRYQPQNQSA
-733 GFSVKLESTNP
+733 SGFSVKLETTNP
-744 IISLSIGHTAEAI
+744 IISLSIGHTAEAV
-757 QNAKINF
+757 QNARINF

>member
-8 ITDIDLTGISV
+8 ITDIDIENVSV

-24 LDDIRPYN
+24 LEDIKPYE

-42 GGLLNNVYKKNIK
+42 GGLLNNVYKRNIQ

-64 MHNGD
+64 MHNGN

-75 GTLYKNGIQIAEVST
+75 GTLYKNGIEIANVST

-96 SYTDPYVTE
+96 AYTDPIVQET
-105 GENKLIIKYGGT
+105 GDSMLTIKYGGVA
-117 TIERKYL
+117 IQKKYL
-124 LNYNYCYG
+124 LNYNYCYDIVG
-132 FYNSS
+132 G
-137 TLCIT
+137 TLRIT
-142 IAPATANSWAEFENG
+142 IAPATASSWAEFEKG
-157 LAYIEITSS
+157 LAYTTITSS
-166 GATTTYT
+166 GTVTNWN
-173 GSQASL
+173 GDQASIVTL
-179 VVSGE
+179 QGVVSMS
-184 KFSLST
+184 SLKSN
-190 LKGWTTSSAVHIQ
+190 TTSSAVHIQ
-203 YDAAGVIVESST
+203 YDASGVIVESST
-215 DIYSRCSIPSNRS
+215 DIYSMCSTPSLRS
-228 GSKTNHIE
+228 TVKYNHVQ

-242 GASYWIRGEKLFT
+242 GVSYWIRGEKLFT
-255 ESGFDVLYYRKFIS
+255 PGGFDTLYYRKFIS

-275 SVVTYDVDKLIGNP
+275 SVVTYDVDKILGGDSNSI
-289 EPGHIAFADPSGN
+289 IYADPSGS
-302 KWNLTIY
+302 KWKLTVY
-309 HNAVAQYTV
+309 HNATAQYTV

-337 EGKMFC
+337 EDKIFC
-343 RSDDYNDRVLLTGP
+343 RSDDYNDRVLLTGA
-357 TGNNG
+357 TGSNG
-362 LYVSSYKSNAQVMNY
+362 LYVSAYKSNAQVMNY

-394 YKKLEVEDLNVH
+394 YKKLELEDLETH
-406 PIEIFSPVTAGGVA
+406 PIEIFSPNTAGGVA
-420 YYLHSISFAADSA
+420 YYKHSITFVDGTAD
-433 TVYDT
+433 VYDT
-438 FQESSLAGT
+438 FQESSLDGT

-459 NTPVLMEISDTYINE
+459 NTPVLMAISDTYINE

-516 YGITERFIF
+516 YGITDRYIF

-573 ILTKTKEAY
+573 ILTKLKEAY

-612 NQTILLD
+612 NQTFLLD
-619 YVHTKD
+619 YIHTKD
-625 AIYYDDN
+625 EIYYDDN

-655 LQTEYYGLGS
+655 LQTEFYGLGS
-665 NVKSINDCVYI
+665 NIKSVNDCVYI
-676 RVAKN
+676 RLAKN

-689 ITSYCLNDKT
+689 ITSYCLNEKT
-699 LVSSTKN
+699 VESNTKT

-711 SMFDKETDS
+711 SMFDKVTNS
-720 FFVRYQPQNQSGA
+720 FFVRYQPQNQSA
-733 GFSVKLESTNP
+733 SGFSVKLETTNP
-744 IISLSIGHTAEAI
+744 IISLSIGHNAEAV
-757 QNAKINF
+757 QNARINF

>member
-8 ITDIDLTGISV
+8 ITDIDIENVSV

-24 LDDIRPYN
+24 LEDIKPYE

-42 GGLLNNVYKKNIK
+42 GGLLNNVYKRNIQ

-64 MHNGD
+64 MHNGN

-75 GTLYKNGIQIAEVST
+75 GTLYKNGIEIANVST

-96 SYTDPYVTE
+96 SYTDPIVQET
-105 GENKLIIKYGGT
+105 GDSMLTIKYGGV
-117 TIERKYL
+117 TIQKKYL
-124 LNYNYCYG
+124 LNYNYCYDIVG
-132 FYNSS
+132 G
-137 TLCIT
+137 TLRIT
-142 IAPATANSWAEFENG
+142 IAPATASSWAEFEKG
-157 LAYIEITSS
+157 LAYTTITSS
-166 GATTTYT
+166 GTVTNWN
-173 GSQASL
+173 GDQASIVTL
-179 VVSGE
+179 QGVVSIS
-184 KFSLST
+184 SLKSN
-190 LKGWTTSSAVHIQ
+190 TTSTAVHIQ
-203 YDAAGVIVESST
+203 YDASGVIVESST
-215 DIYSRCSIPSNRS
+215 DIYSMCSTPSLRS
-228 GSKTNHIE
+228 TVKYNHVQ

-242 GASYWIRGEKLFT
+242 GVSYWIRGEKLFT
-255 ESGFDVLYYRKFIS
+255 PGRFDTLYYRKFIS

-275 SVVTYDVDKLIGNP
+275 SVVTYDVDKILGGDSNSI
-289 EPGHIAFADPSGN
+289 IYADPSGS
-302 KWNLTIY
+302 KWKLTVY
-309 HNAVAQYTV
+309 HNATAQYTV

-337 EGKMFC
+337 EDKIFC

-357 TGNNG
+357 TGSNG
-362 LYVSSYKSNAQVMNY
+362 LYVSAYKSNAQVMNY

-394 YKKLEVEDLNVH
+394 YKKLELEDLETH
-406 PIEIFSPVTAGGVA
+406 PIEIFSPNTAGGVA
-420 YYLHSISFAADSA
+420 YYKHSITFVDGTAD
-433 TVYDT
+433 VYDT
-438 FQESSLAGT
+438 FQESSLDGT

-459 NTPVLMEISDTYINE
+459 NTPVLMAISDTYINE

-516 YGITERFIF
+516 YGITDRYIF

-573 ILTKTKEAY
+573 ILTKLKEAY

-612 NQTILLD
+612 NQTFLLD
-619 YVHTKD
+619 YIHTKD
-625 AIYYDDN
+625 EIYYDDN

-655 LQTEYYGLGS
+655 LQTEFYGLGS
-665 NVKSINDCVYI
+665 NVKSVNDCVYI
-676 RVAKN
+676 RLAKN

-689 ITSYCLNDKT
+689 ITSYCLNEKT
-699 LVSSTKN
+699 VESNTKT

-711 SMFDKETDS
+711 SMFDKVTDS
-720 FFVRYQPQNQSGA
+720 FLVRYQPQNQSA
-733 GFSVKLESTNP
+733 SGFSVKLETTNP
-744 IISLSIGHTAEAI
+744 IISLSIGHNAEAV
-757 QNAKINF
+757 QNARINF

>member
-8 ITDIDLTGISV
+8 ITDIDIENVSV

-24 LDDIRPYN
+24 LEDIKPYE

-42 GGLLNNVYKKNIK
+42 GGLLNNVYKRNIQ

-64 MHNGD
+64 MHNGN

-75 GTLYKNGIQIAEVST
+75 GTLYKNGIEIANVST

-96 SYTDPYVTE
+96 AYTDPIVQET
-105 GENKLIIKYGGT
+105 GDSMLTIKYGGV
-117 TIERKYL
+117 TIQKKYL
-124 LNYNYCYG
+124 LNYNYCYDIVG
-132 FYNSS
+132 G
-137 TLCIT
+137 TLRIT
-142 IAPATANSWAEFENG
+142 IAPATASSWAEFEKG
-157 LAYIEITSS
+157 LAYTTITSS
-166 GATTTYT
+166 GTVTNWN
-173 GSQASL
+173 GDQASIVTL
-179 VVSGE
+179 QGVVSMS
-184 KFSLST
+184 SLKSN
-190 LKGWTTSSAVHIQ
+190 TTSTAVHIQ
-203 YDAAGVIVESST
+203 YDASGVIVESST
-215 DIYSRCSIPSNRS
+215 DIYSMCSTPSLRS
-228 GSKTNHIE
+228 TVKYNHVQ

-242 GASYWIRGEKLFT
+242 GVSYWIRGEKLFT
-255 ESGFDVLYYRKFIS
+255 PGGFDTLYYRKFIS

-275 SVVTYDVDKLIGNP
+275 SVITYDVDKILGGDSNSI
-289 EPGHIAFADPSGN
+289 IYADPSGS
-302 KWNLTIY
+302 KWKLTVY
-309 HNAVAQYTV
+309 HNATAQYTV

-337 EGKMFC
+337 EDKIFC
-343 RSDDYNDRVLLTGP
+343 RSDDYNDRVLLTGA
-357 TGNNG
+357 TGSNG
-362 LYVSSYKSNAQVMNY
+362 LYVSAYKSNAQVMNY

-394 YKKLEVEDLNVH
+394 YKKLELEDLETH
-406 PIEIFSPVTAGGVA
+406 PIEIFSPNTAGGVA
-420 YYLHSISFAADSA
+420 YYKHSITFVDGTAD
-433 TVYDT
+433 VYDT
-438 FQESSLAGT
+438 FQESSLDGT

-459 NTPVLMEISDTYINE
+459 NTPVLMDISDTYINE

-516 YGITERFIF
+516 YGITDRYIF

-573 ILTKTKEAY
+573 ILTKLKEAY

-612 NQTILLD
+612 NQTFLLD
-619 YVHTKD
+619 YIHTKD
-625 AIYYDDN
+625 EIYYDDN

-655 LQTEYYGLGS
+655 LQTEFYGLGS
-665 NVKSINDCVYI
+665 NIKSVNDCVYI
-676 RVAKN
+676 RLAKN

-689 ITSYCLNDKT
+689 ITSYCLNEKT
-699 LVSSTKN
+699 VESNTKT

-711 SMFDKETDS
+711 SMFDKVTDS
-720 FFVRYQPQNQSGA
+720 FLVRYQPQNQSA
-733 GFSVKLESTNP
+733 SGFSVKLETTNP
-744 IISLSIGHTAEAI
+744 IISLSIGHNAEAV
-757 QNAKINF
+757 QNARINF

>member
-8 ITDIDLTGISV
+8 ITDIDIENVSV

-24 LDDIRPYN
+24 LEDIKPYE

-42 GGLLNNVYKKNIK
+42 GGLLNNVYKRNIQ

-64 MHNGD
+64 MHNGN

-75 GTLYKNGIQIAEVST
+75 GTLYKNGIEIANVST

-96 SYTDPYVTE
+96 AYTDPIVQET
-105 GENKLIIKYGGT
+105 GDSMLTIKYGGVA
-117 TIERKYL
+117 IQKKYL
-124 LNYNYCYG
+124 LNYNYCYDIVG
-132 FYNSS
+132 G
-137 TLCIT
+137 TLRIT
-142 IAPATANSWAEFENG
+142 IAPATASSWAEFEKG
-157 LAYIEITSS
+157 LAYTTITSS
-166 GATTTYT
+166 GTVTNWN
-173 GSQASL
+173 GDQASIVTL
-179 VVSGE
+179 QGVVSIS
-184 KFSLST
+184 SLKSN
-190 LKGWTTSSAVHIQ
+190 TTSTAVHIQ
-203 YDAAGVIVESST
+203 YDASGVIVESST
-215 DIYSRCSIPSNRS
+215 DIYSMCSTPSLRS
-228 GSKTNHIE
+228 TVKYNHVQ

-242 GASYWIRGEKLFT
+242 GVSYWIRGEKLFT
-255 ESGFDVLYYRKFIS
+255 PGGFDTLYYRKFIS

-275 SVVTYDVDKLIGNP
+275 SVVTYDVDKILGGDSNSI
-289 EPGHIAFADPSGN
+289 IYADPSGS
-302 KWNLTIY
+302 KWKLTVY
-309 HNAVAQYTV
+309 HNATAQYTV

-337 EGKMFC
+337 EDKIFC
-343 RSDDYNDRVLLTGP
+343 RSDDYNDRVLLTGS
-357 TGNNG
+357 TGSNG
-362 LYVSSYKSNAQVMNY
+362 LYVSAYKSNAQVMNY

-394 YKKLEVEDLNVH
+394 YKKLELEDLETH
-406 PIEIFSPVTAGGVA
+406 PIEIFSPNTAGGVA
-420 YYLHSISFAADSA
+420 YYKHSITFVDGTAD
-433 TVYDT
+433 VYDT
-438 FQESSLAGT
+438 FQESSLDGT

-459 NTPVLMEISDTYINE
+459 NTPVLMAISDTYINE

-516 YGITERFIF
+516 YGITDRYIF

-573 ILTKTKEAY
+573 ILTKLKEAY

-612 NQTILLD
+612 NQTFLLD
-619 YVHTKD
+619 YIHTKD
-625 AIYYDDN
+625 EIYYDDN

-655 LQTEYYGLGS
+655 LQTEFYGLGS
-665 NVKSINDCVYI
+665 NIKSVNDCVYI
-676 RVAKN
+676 RLAKN

-689 ITSYCLNDKT
+689 ITSYCLNEKT
-699 LVSSTKN
+699 VESKTKT

-711 SMFDKETDS
+711 SMFDKVTDS
-720 FFVRYQPQNQSGA
+720 FLVRYQPQNQSA
-733 GFSVKLESTNP
+733 SGFSVKLETTNP
-744 IISLSIGHTAEAI
+744 IISLSIGHTAEAV
-757 QNAKINF
+757 QNARINF

>member
-8 ITDIDLTGISV
+8 ITDIDIENVSV

-24 LDDIRPYN
+24 LEDIKPYE

-42 GGLLNNVYKKNIK
+42 GGLLNNVYKRNIQ

-64 MHNGD
+64 MHNGN

-75 GTLYKNGIQIAEVST
+75 GTLYKNGIEIANVST

-96 SYTDPYVTE
+96 AYTDPIVQET
-105 GENKLIIKYGGT
+105 GDSMLTIRYGGVA
-117 TIERKYL
+117 IQKKYL
-124 LNYNYCYG
+124 LNYNYCYDIVG
-132 FYNSS
+132 G
-137 TLCIT
+137 TLRIT
-142 IAPATANSWAEFENG
+142 IAPATASSWAEFEKG
-157 LAYIEITSS
+157 LAYTTITSS
-166 GATTTYT
+166 GTVTNWN
-173 GSQASL
+173 GDQASIVTL
-179 VVSGE
+179 QGVVSMS
-184 KFSLST
+184 SLKSN
-190 LKGWTTSSAVHIQ
+190 TTSTAVHIQ
-203 YDAAGVIVESST
+203 YDASGVIVESST
-215 DIYSRCSIPSNRS
+215 DIYSMCSTPSLRS
-228 GSKTNHIE
+228 TVKYNHVQ

-242 GASYWIRGEKLFT
+242 GVSYWIRGEKLFT
-255 ESGFDVLYYRKFIS
+255 PGGFDTLYYRKFIS

-275 SVVTYDVDKLIGNP
+275 SVVTYDVDKILGGDSNSI
-289 EPGHIAFADPSGN
+289 IYADPSGS
-302 KWNLTIY
+302 KWKLTVY
-309 HNAVAQYTV
+309 HNATAQYTV

-337 EGKMFC
+337 EDKIFC

-362 LYVSSYKSNAQVMNY
+362 LYVSAYKSNAQVMNY

-394 YKKLEVEDLNVH
+394 YKKLELEDLETH
-406 PIEIFSPVTAGGVA
+406 PIEIFSPNTAGGVA
-420 YYLHSISFAADSA
+420 YYKHSITFVDGTAD
-433 TVYDT
+433 VYDT
-438 FQESSLAGT
+438 FQESSLDST

-459 NTPVLMEISDTYINE
+459 NTPVLMDISDTYINE

-516 YGITERFIF
+516 YGITDRYIF

-573 ILTKTKEAY
+573 ILTKLKEAY

-612 NQTILLD
+612 NQTFLLD
-619 YVHTKD
+619 YIHTKD
-625 AIYYDDN
+625 EIYYDDN

-655 LQTEYYGLGS
+655 LQTEFYGLGS
-665 NVKSINDCVYI
+665 NIKSVNDCVYI
-676 RVAKN
+676 RLAKN

-689 ITSYCLNDKT
+689 ITSYCLNEKT
-699 LVSSTKN
+699 VESNTKT

-711 SMFDKETDS
+711 SMFDKVTDS
-720 FFVRYQPQNQSGA
+720 FLVRYQPQNQSA
-733 GFSVKLESTNP
+733 SGFSVKLETTNP
-744 IISLSIGHTAEAI
+744 IISLSIGHTAEAV
-757 QNAKINF
+757 QNARINF

>member
-8 ITDIDLTGISV
+8 ITDIDIENVSV

-24 LDDIRPYN
+24 LEDIKPYE

-42 GGLLNNVYKKNIK
+42 GGLLNNVYKRNIQ

-64 MHNGD
+64 MHNGN

-75 GTLYKNGIQIAEVST
+75 GTLYKNGIEIANVST

-96 SYTDPYVTE
+96 AYTDPIVQET
-105 GENKLIIKYGGT
+105 GDSML
-117 TIERKYL
+117 TIRYAGVAIQKKYL
-124 LNYNYCYG
+124 LNYNYCYDIVG
-132 FYNSS
+132 G
-137 TLCIT
+137 TLRIT
-142 IAPATANSWAEFENG
+142 IAPATASSWAEFEKG
-157 LAYIEITSS
+157 LAYTTITSS
-166 GATTTYT
+166 GTVTNWN
-173 GSQASL
+173 GDQASIVTL
-179 VVSGE
+179 QGIVSMS
-184 KFSLST
+184 SLKSN
-190 LKGWTTSSAVHIQ
+190 TTSTAVHIQ
-203 YDAAGVIVESST
+203 YDASGVIVESST
-215 DIYSRCSIPSNRS
+215 DIYSMCSTPSLRS
-228 GSKTNHIE
+228 TVKYNHVQ

-242 GASYWIRGEKLFT
+242 GVSYWIRGEKLFT
-255 ESGFDVLYYRKFIS
+255 PGGFDTLYYRKFIS

-275 SVVTYDVDKLIGNP
+275 SVVTYDVDKILGGDSNSI
-289 EPGHIAFADPSGN
+289 IYADPSGS
-302 KWNLTIY
+302 KWKLTVY
-309 HNAVAQYTV
+309 HNATAQYTV

-337 EGKMFC
+337 EDKIFC
-343 RSDDYNDRVLLTGP
+343 RSDDYNDRVLLTGA

-362 LYVSSYKSNAQVMNY
+362 LYVSAYKSNAQVMNY

-382 VYPEVENQLGST
+382 VYPELENQLGST
-394 YKKLEVEDLNVH
+394 YKKLELEDLETH
-406 PIEIFSPVTAGGVA
+406 PIEIFSPNTAGGVA
-420 YYLHSISFAADSA
+420 YYKHSITFVDGTAD
-433 TVYDT
+433 VYDT
-438 FQESSLAGT
+438 FQESSLDGT

-459 NTPVLMEISDTYINE
+459 NTPVLMDISDTYINE

-516 YGITERFIF
+516 YGITDRYIF

-573 ILTKTKEAY
+573 ILTKLKEAY

-612 NQTILLD
+612 NQTFLLD
-619 YVHTKD
+619 YIHTKD
-625 AIYYDDN
+625 EIYYDDN

-655 LQTEYYGLGS
+655 LQTEFYGLGS
-665 NVKSINDCVYI
+665 NVKSVNDCVYI
-676 RVAKN
+676 RLAKN

-689 ITSYCLNDKT
+689 ITSYCLNEKT
-699 LVSSTKN
+699 IESKTKT

-711 SMFDKETDS
+711 SMFDKVTDS
-720 FFVRYQPQNQSGA
+720 FLVRYQPQNQSA
-733 GFSVKLESTNP
+733 SGFSVKLETTNP
-744 IISLSIGHTAEAI
+744 IISLSIGHTAEAV

>member
-8 ITDIDLTGISV
+8 ITDIDIENVSV

-24 LDDIRPYN
+24 LEDIKPYE

-42 GGLLNNVYKKNIK
+42 GGLLNNVYKRKIQ

-64 MHNGD
+64 MHNGN

-75 GTLYKNGIQIAEVST
+75 GTLYKNGLEIANVST

-96 SYTDPYVTE
+96 SYTDPIVQET
-105 GENKLIIKYGGT
+105 GDSMLTIRYGGV
-117 TIERKYL
+117 TIQKKYL
-124 LNYNYCYG
+124 LNYNYCYDIVG
-132 FYNSS
+132 G
-137 TLCIT
+137 TLRIT
-142 IAPATANSWAEFENG
+142 IAPATASSWAEFEKG
-157 LAYIEITSS
+157 LAYTTITSD
-166 GATTTYT
+166 GTVTNWV
-173 GSQASL
+173 GDQASIVTL
-179 VVSGE
+179 QGVVSMS
-184 KFSLST
+184 SLKSN
-190 LKGWTTSSAVHIQ
+190 TTSSAVHIQ
-203 YDAAGVIVESST
+203 YDASGVIVESST
-215 DIYSRCSIPSNRS
+215 DIYSMCSTPSLRS
-228 GSKTNHIE
+228 TVKYNHVQD
-236 NICKGA
+236 ICKGA
-242 GASYWIRGEKLFT
+242 GVSYWIRGEKLFT
-255 ESGFDVLYYRKFIS
+255 PGGFDTLYYRKFIS

-275 SVVTYDVDKLIGNP
+275 SVVTYDVDKILGGDSNSI
-289 EPGHIAFADPSGN
+289 IYADPSGS
-302 KWNLTIY
+302 KWKLTVY
-309 HNAVAQYTV
+309 HNATAQYTV

-337 EGKMFC
+337 EDKIFC

-362 LYVSSYKSNAQVMNY
+362 LYVSAYKSNAQVMNY

-382 VYPEVENQLGST
+382 IYPEVENQLGST
-394 YKKLEVEDLNVH
+394 YKKLELEDLDTH
-406 PIEIFSPVTAGGVA
+406 PIEIFSPNTAGGVA
-420 YYLHSISFAADSA
+420 YYKHSITFVDGTAD
-433 TVYDT
+433 VYDT
-438 FQESSLAGT
+438 FQESSLDGT

-459 NTPVLMEISDTYINE
+459 NTPVLMDISDTYINE

-516 YGITERFIF
+516 YGITDRYIF

-573 ILTKTKEAY
+573 ILTKLKEAY

-597 TMIIAT
+597 TMLIAT
-603 DIGTLIFYQ
+603 DIGTLVFYQ
-612 NQTILLD
+612 NQTFLLD

-625 AIYYDDN
+625 EIYYDDN

-655 LQTEYYGLGS
+655 LQTEFYGLGS
-665 NVKSINDCVYI
+665 SVKSVNDCVYI
-676 RVAKN
+676 RLAKN

-699 LVSSTKN
+699 VESKTKT
-706 IDIID
+706 IDIMD
-711 SMFDKETDS
+711 SMFDKVTDS
-720 FFVRYQPQNQSGA
+720 FLVRYQPQNQSA
-733 GFSVKLESTNP
+733 SGFSVKLETTNP
-744 IISLSIGHTAEAI
+744 IISLSIGHTAEAV
-757 QNAKINF
+757 QNARINF

>member
-8 ITDIDLTGISV
+8 ITDIDIENVSV

-24 LDDIRPYN
+24 LEDIKPYE

-42 GGLLNNVYKKNIK
+42 GGLLNNVYKRNIQ

-64 MHNGD
+64 MHNGN

-75 GTLYKNGIQIAEVST
+75 GTLYKNGLEIANVST

-96 SYTDPYVTE
+96 AYTDPIVQET
-105 GENKLIIKYGGT
+105 GDSMLTIRYGGV
-117 TIERKYL
+117 TIQKKYL
-124 LNYNYCYG
+124 LNYNYCYDIVG
-132 FYNSS
+132 G
-137 TLCIT
+137 TLRIT
-142 IAPATANSWAEFENG
+142 IAPATASSWAEFEKG
-157 LAYIEITSS
+157 LAYTTITSS
-166 GATTTYT
+166 GTVTNWN
-173 GSQASL
+173 GDQASIVTL
-179 VVSGE
+179 QGVVSMS
-184 KFSLST
+184 SLKSN
-190 LKGWTTSSAVHIQ
+190 TTSTAVHIQ
-203 YDAAGVIVESST
+203 YDASGVIVESST
-215 DIYSRCSIPSNRS
+215 DIYSMCSTPSLRS
-228 GSKTNHIE
+228 TVKYNHVE

-242 GASYWIRGEKLFT
+242 GVSYWVRGEKLFT
-255 ESGFDVLYYRKFIS
+255 PGGFDTLYYRKFIS

-275 SVVTYDVDKLIGNP
+275 SVVTYDVDKILGGDSNSI
-289 EPGHIAFADPSGN
+289 IYADPSGS
-302 KWNLTIY
+302 KWKLTVY
-309 HNAVAQYTV
+309 HNATAQYTV

-337 EGKMFC
+337 EDKIFC

-357 TGNNG
+357 TNNNG
-362 LYVSSYKSNAQVMNY
+362 LYVSAYKSNAQVMNY

-394 YKKLEVEDLNVH
+394 YKKLELEDLDTH
-406 PIEIFSPVTAGGVA
+406 PIEIFSPNTAGGVA
-420 YYLHSISFAADSA
+420 YYKHSITFIDGTAD
-433 TVYDT
+433 VYDT
-438 FQESSLAGT
+438 FQESSLDGT

-459 NTPVLMEISDTYINE
+459 NTPVLMDISDTYINE

-516 YGITERFIF
+516 YGITDRYIF

-573 ILTKTKEAY
+573 ILTKLKEAY

-612 NQTILLD
+612 NQTFLLD
-619 YVHTKD
+619 YIHTKD
-625 AIYYDDN
+625 EIYYDDN

-655 LQTEYYGLGS
+655 LQTEFYGLGS
-665 NVKSINDCVYI
+665 NVKSVNDCVYI
-676 RVAKN
+676 RLAKN

-689 ITSYCLNDKT
+689 ITSYCLNEKT
-699 LVSSTKN
+699 VESKTKT

-711 SMFDKETDS
+711 SMFDKVTDS
-720 FFVRYQPQNQSGA
+720 FLVRYQPQNQSA
-733 GFSVKLESTNP
+733 SGFSVKLETTNP
-744 IISLSIGHTAEAI
+744 IISLSIGHTAEAV
-757 QNAKINF
+757 QNARINF

>member
-8 ITDIDLTGISV
+8 ITDIDIENVSV

-24 LDDIRPYN
+24 LEDIKPYE

-42 GGLLNNVYKKNIK
+42 GGLLNNVYKRNIQ

-64 MHNGD
+64 MHNGN

-75 GTLYKNGIQIAEVST
+75 GTLYKNGIEIANVST

-96 SYTDPYVTE
+96 AYTDPIVQET
-105 GENKLIIKYGGT
+105 GDSMLTIKYGGVA
-117 TIERKYL
+117 IQKKYL
-124 LNYNYCYG
+124 LNYNYCYDIIG
-132 FYNSS
+132 G
-137 TLCIT
+137 TLRIT
-142 IAPATANSWAEFENG
+142 IAPATASSWAEFEKG
-157 LAYIEITSS
+157 LAYTTITSS
-166 GATTTYT
+166 GTVTNWN
-173 GSQASL
+173 GDQASIVTL
-179 VVSGE
+179 QGVVSMS
-184 KFSLST
+184 SLKSN
-190 LKGWTTSSAVHIQ
+190 TTSTAVHIQ
-203 YDAAGVIVESST
+203 YDASGVIVESST
-215 DIYSRCSIPSNRS
+215 DIYSMCSTPSLRS
-228 GSKTNHIE
+228 TVKYNHVQ

-242 GASYWIRGEKLFT
+242 GVSYWIRGEKLFT
-255 ESGFDVLYYRKFIS
+255 PGGFDTLYYRKFIS

-275 SVVTYDVDKLIGNP
+275 SVITYDVDKILGGDSNSI
-289 EPGHIAFADPSGN
+289 IYADPSGS
-302 KWNLTIY
+302 KWKLTVY
-309 HNAVAQYTV
+309 HNATAQYTV

-337 EGKMFC
+337 EDKIFC
-343 RSDDYNDRVLLTGP
+343 RSDDYNDRVLLTGA
-357 TGNNG
+357 TGSNG
-362 LYVSSYKSNAQVMNY
+362 LYVSAYKSNAQVMNY

-394 YKKLEVEDLNVH
+394 YKKLELEDLETH
-406 PIEIFSPVTAGGVA
+406 PIEIFSPNTAGGVA
-420 YYLHSISFAADSA
+420 YYKHSITFVDGTAD
-433 TVYDT
+433 VYDT
-438 FQESSLAGT
+438 FQESSLDGT

-459 NTPVLMEISDTYINE
+459 NTPVLMDISDTYINE

-516 YGITERFIF
+516 YGITDRYIF

-573 ILTKTKEAY
+573 ILTKLKEAY

-612 NQTILLD
+612 NQTFLLD
-619 YVHTKD
+619 YIHTKD
-625 AIYYDDN
+625 EIYYDDN

-655 LQTEYYGLGS
+655 LQTEFYGLGS
-665 NVKSINDCVYI
+665 NIKSVNDCVYI
-676 RVAKN
+676 RLAKN

-689 ITSYCLNDKT
+689 ITSYCLNEKT
-699 LVSSTKN
+699 VESNTKT

-711 SMFDKETDS
+711 SMFDKVTDS
-720 FFVRYQPQNQSGA
+720 FLVRYQPQNQSA
-733 GFSVKLESTNP
+733 SGFSVKLETTNP
-744 IISLSIGHTAEAI
+744 IISLSIGHNAEAV
-757 QNAKINF
+757 QNARINF

>member
-8 ITDIDLTGISV
+8 ITDIDIENVSV

-24 LDDIRPYN
+24 LEDIKPYE

-42 GGLLNNVYKKNIK
+42 GGLLNNVYKRNIQ

-64 MHNGD
+64 MHNGN

-75 GTLYKNGIQIAEVST
+75 GTLYKNGIEIANVST

-96 SYTDPYVTE
+96 AYTDPIVQET
-105 GENKLIIKYGGT
+105 GDSMLTIKYGGVA
-117 TIERKYL
+117 IQKKYL
-124 LNYNYCYG
+124 LNYNYCYDIVDG
-132 FYNSS
+132 
-137 TLCIT
+137 TLRIT
-142 IAPATANSWAEFENG
+142 IAPATASSWTEFEKG
-157 LAYIEITSS
+157 LAYTTITSS
-166 GATTTYT
+166 GTVTNWN
-173 GSQASL
+173 GDQASIVTL
-179 VVSGE
+179 QGVVSMS
-184 KFSLST
+184 SLKSN
-190 LKGWTTSSAVHIQ
+190 TTSTAVHIQ
-203 YDAAGVIVESST
+203 YDASGVIVESST
-215 DIYSRCSIPSNRS
+215 DIYSMCSTPSLRS
-228 GSKTNHIE
+228 TVKYNHVQ

-242 GASYWIRGEKLFT
+242 GVSYWIRGEKLFT
-255 ESGFDVLYYRKFIS
+255 PGGFDTLYYRKFIS

-275 SVVTYDVDKLIGNP
+275 SVVTYDVDKILGGDSNSI
-289 EPGHIAFADPSGN
+289 IYADPSGS
-302 KWNLTIY
+302 KWKLTVY
-309 HNAVAQYTV
+309 HNATAQYTV

-337 EGKMFC
+337 EDKIFC

-357 TGNNG
+357 TGSNG
-362 LYVSSYKSNAQVMNY
+362 LYVSAYKSNAQVMNY

-394 YKKLEVEDLNVH
+394 YKKLELEDLETH
-406 PIEIFSPVTAGGVA
+406 PIEIFSPNTAGGVA
-420 YYLHSISFAADSA
+420 YYKHSITFVDGTAD
-433 TVYDT
+433 VYDT
-438 FQESSLAGT
+438 FQESSLDGT

-459 NTPVLMEISDTYINE
+459 NTPVLMAISDTYINE

-516 YGITERFIF
+516 YGITDRYIF

-573 ILTKTKEAY
+573 ILTKLKEAY

-612 NQTILLD
+612 NQTFLLD
-619 YVHTKD
+619 YIHTKD
-625 AIYYDDN
+625 EIYYDDN

-655 LQTEYYGLGS
+655 LQTEFYGLGS
-665 NVKSINDCVYI
+665 NVKSVNDCVYI
-676 RVAKN
+676 RLAKN

-689 ITSYCLNDKT
+689 ITSYCLNEKT
-699 LVSSTKN
+699 VESKTKT

-711 SMFDKETDS
+711 SMFDKVTDS
-720 FFVRYQPQNQSGA
+720 FFVRYQPQNQSA
-733 GFSVKLESTNP
+733 SGFSVKLETTNP
-744 IISLSIGHTAEAI
+744 IISLSIGHNAEAV
-757 QNAKINF
+757 QNARINF

>member
-8 ITDIDLTGISV
+8 ITDIDIENVSV

-24 LDDIRPYN
+24 LEDIKPYE

-42 GGLLNNVYKKNIK
+42 GGLLNNVYKRNIQ

-64 MHNGD
+64 MHNGN

-75 GTLYKNGIQIAEVST
+75 GTLYKNGIEIANVST

-96 SYTDPYVTE
+96 AYTDPIVQET
-105 GENKLIIKYGGT
+105 GDSMLTIRYGGVA
-117 TIERKYL
+117 IQKKYL
-124 LNYNYCYG
+124 LNYNYCYDIVG
-132 FYNSS
+132 G
-137 TLCIT
+137 TLRIT
-142 IAPATANSWAEFENG
+142 IAPATASSWAEFEKG
-157 LAYIEITSS
+157 LAYTTITSS
-166 GATTTYT
+166 GTVTNWN
-173 GSQASL
+173 GDQASIVTL
-179 VVSGE
+179 QGVVSMS
-184 KFSLST
+184 SLKSN
-190 LKGWTTSSAVHIQ
+190 TTSTAVHIQ
-203 YDAAGVIVESST
+203 YDASGVIVESST
-215 DIYSRCSIPSNRS
+215 DIYSMCSTPSLRS
-228 GSKTNHIE
+228 TVKYNHVQ

-242 GASYWIRGEKLFT
+242 GVSYWIRGEKLFT
-255 ESGFDVLYYRKFIS
+255 PGGFDTLYYRKFIS

-275 SVVTYDVDKLIGNP
+275 SVVTYDVDKILGGDSNSI
-289 EPGHIAFADPSGN
+289 IYADPSGS
-302 KWNLTIY
+302 KWKLTVY
-309 HNAVAQYTV
+309 HNATAQYTV

-337 EGKMFC
+337 EDKIFC

-362 LYVSSYKSNAQVMNY
+362 LYVSAYKSNAQVMNY

-394 YKKLEVEDLNVH
+394 YKKLELEDLDTH
-406 PIEIFSPVTAGGVA
+406 PIEIFSPNTAGGVA
-420 YYLHSISFAADSA
+420 YYKHSITFVDGTAD
-433 TVYDT
+433 VYDT
-438 FQESSLAGT
+438 FQESSLDGT

-459 NTPVLMEISDTYINE
+459 NTPILMAISDTYINE

-516 YGITERFIF
+516 YGITDRYIF

-573 ILTKTKEAY
+573 ILTKLKEAY

-612 NQTILLD
+612 NQTFLLD
-619 YVHTKD
+619 YIHTKD
-625 AIYYDDN
+625 EIYYDDN

-655 LQTEYYGLGS
+655 LQTEFYGLGS
-665 NVKSINDCVYI
+665 NVKSVNDCVYI
-676 RVAKN
+676 RLAKN

-689 ITSYCLNDKT
+689 ITSYCLNEKT
-699 LVSSTKN
+699 VESKTKT

-711 SMFDKETDS
+711 SMFDKITDS
-720 FFVRYQPQNQSGA
+720 FLVRYQPQNQSA
-733 GFSVKLESTNP
+733 SGFSVKLETTNP
-744 IISLSIGHTAEAI
+744 IISLSIGHTAEAV
-757 QNAKINF
+757 QNARINF

>member
-8 ITDIDLTGISV
+8 ITDIDIKSVSV

-24 LDDIRPYN
+24 LDDIRPYE

-42 GGLLNNVYKKNIK
+42 GGLLNNVYKRKIQ

-64 MHNGD
+64 MHNGN

-75 GTLYKNGIQIAEVST
+75 GTLYKNGLEIANVST

-96 SYTDPYVTE
+96 AYTDPIVQET
-105 GENKLIIKYGGT
+105 GDSMLTIKYGGV
-117 TIERKYL
+117 TIQKKYL
-124 LNYNYCYG
+124 LNYNYCYD
-132 FYNSS
+132 FSDT
-137 TLCIT
+137 TLRIT
-142 IAPATANSWAEFENG
+142 IAPATASSWAEFEKG
-157 LAYIEITSS
+157 LAYTTITS
-166 GATTTYT
+166 GGTVTNWT
-173 GSQASL
+173 GDQASIVTL
-179 VVSGE
+179 QGVVSMS
-184 KFSLST
+184 SLKSN
-190 LKGWTTSSAVHIQ
+190 TTSTAVHIQ
-203 YDAAGVIVESST
+203 YDASGVIVESST
-215 DIYSRCSIPSNRS
+215 DIYSMCSTPSVRNTV
-228 GSKTNHIE
+228 KYNHVE

-242 GASYWIRGEKLFT
+242 GVSYWIRGEKLFT
-255 ESGFDVLYYRKFIS
+255 PGGFDTLYYRKFIS

-275 SVVTYDVDKLIGNP
+275 SVVTYDVDKILGGDSNSI
-289 EPGHIAFADPSGN
+289 IYADPSGS
-302 KWNLTIY
+302 KWKLTVY
-309 HNAVAQYTV
+309 HNATAQYTV

-337 EGKMFC
+337 EDKIFC

-362 LYVSSYKSNAQVMNY
+362 LYVSAYKCNAQVMNY

-394 YKKLEVEDLNVH
+394 YKKLELEDLDNH
-406 PIEIFSPVTAGGVA
+406 PIEIFSPNTAGGVA
-420 YYLHSISFAADSA
+420 YYKHSITFVEGTSD
-433 TVYDT
+433 VYDT
-438 FQESSLAGT
+438 FQESSLDGT

-459 NTPVLMEISDTYINE
+459 NTPILMDISDTYINE

-516 YGITERFIF
+516 YGITDRYIF

-573 ILTKTKEAY
+573 ILTKLKEAY

-597 TMIIAT
+597 TMLIAT
-603 DIGTLIFYQ
+603 DIGTLVFYQ
-612 NQTILLD
+612 DQTFLLD

-625 AIYYDDN
+625 EIYYDYN

-665 NVKSINDCVYI
+665 NVKSINDCVYV
-676 RVAKN
+676 RLAKN

-689 ITSYCLNDKT
+689 ITSYCLNEKT
-699 LVSSTKN
+699 VESKTKT

-711 SMFDKETDS
+711 SMFDKVTES
-720 FFVRYQPQNQSGA
+720 FFVRYQPQNQSA
-733 GFSVKLESTNP
+733 SGFSVKLETTNP
-744 IISLSIGHTAEAI
+744 IISLSIGHNAEAV
-757 QNAKINF
+757 QNARINF

>member
-8 ITDIDLTGISV
+8 ITDIDIENVSV

-24 LDDIRPYN
+24 LEDIKPYE

-42 GGLLNNVYKKNIK
+42 GGLLNNVYKRNIQ

-64 MHNGD
+64 MHNGN

-75 GTLYKNGIQIAEVST
+75 GTLYKNGIEIANVST

-96 SYTDPYVTE
+96 AYTDPIVQET
-105 GENKLIIKYGGT
+105 GDSMLTIKYGGVA
-117 TIERKYL
+117 IQKKYL
-124 LNYNYCYG
+124 LNYNYCYDIIG
-132 FYNSS
+132 G
-137 TLCIT
+137 TLRIT
-142 IAPATANSWAEFENG
+142 IAPATASSWAEFEKG
-157 LAYIEITSS
+157 LAYTTITSS
-166 GATTTYT
+166 GTVTNWN
-173 GSQASL
+173 GDQASIVTL
-179 VVSGE
+179 QGVVSIS
-184 KFSLST
+184 SLKSN
-190 LKGWTTSSAVHIQ
+190 TTSTAVHIQ
-203 YDAAGVIVESST
+203 YDASGVIVESSN
-215 DIYSRCSIPSNRS
+215 DIYSMCSTPSLRS
-228 GSKTNHIE
+228 TVKYNHVQ

-242 GASYWIRGEKLFT
+242 GVSYWIRGEKLFT
-255 ESGFDVLYYRKFIS
+255 PGGFDTLYYRKFIS

-275 SVVTYDVDKLIGNP
+275 SVVTYDVDKILGGDSNSI
-289 EPGHIAFADPSGN
+289 IYADPSGS
-302 KWNLTIY
+302 KWKLTVY
-309 HNAVAQYTV
+309 HNATAQYTV

-337 EGKMFC
+337 EDKIFC

-357 TGNNG
+357 TGSNG
-362 LYVSSYKSNAQVMNY
+362 LYVSAYKSNAQVMNY

-394 YKKLEVEDLNVH
+394 YKKLELEDLESH
-406 PIEIFSPVTAGGVA
+406 PIEIFYPNTAGGVA
-420 YYLHSISFAADSA
+420 YYKHSITFVDGTAD
-433 TVYDT
+433 VYDT
-438 FQESSLAGT
+438 FQESSLDGT

-459 NTPVLMEISDTYINE
+459 NTPVLMAISDTYINE

-516 YGITERFIF
+516 YGITDRYIF

-573 ILTKTKEAY
+573 ILTKLKEAY

-612 NQTILLD
+612 NQTFLLD
-619 YVHTKD
+619 YIHTKD
-625 AIYYDDN
+625 EIYYDDN

-655 LQTEYYGLGS
+655 LQTEFYGLGS
-665 NVKSINDCVYI
+665 SVKSVNDCVYI
-676 RVAKN
+676 RLAKN

-689 ITSYCLNDKT
+689 ITSYCLNEKT
-699 LVSSTKN
+699 VESNTKT

-711 SMFDKETDS
+711 SMFDKVTDS
-720 FFVRYQPQNQSGA
+720 FLVRYQPQNQSA
-733 GFSVKLESTNP
+733 SGFSVKLETTNP
-744 IISLSIGHTAEAI
+744 IISLSIGHTAEAV
-757 QNAKINF
+757 QNARINF

>member
-1 MANGKSQ
+1 MANGKAQ
-8 ITDIDLTGISV
+8 ITDIDIKSVSV

-24 LDDIRPYN
+24 LDDIKPYE

-42 GGLLNNVYKKNIK
+42 GGLLNNVYKRKIQ

-64 MHNGD
+64 MHNGN

-75 GTLYKNGIQIAEVST
+75 GTLYKNGLEIANVST

-96 SYTDPYVTE
+96 AYTDQIVQET
-105 GENKLIIKYGGT
+105 GDSMLTIRYGGV
-117 TIERKYL
+117 TIQKKYL
-124 LNYNYCYG
+124 LNYNYCYDFSG
-132 FYNSS
+132 TTFR
-137 TLCIT
+137 IT
-142 IAPATANSWAEFENG
+142 IAPATASSWAEFEKG
-157 LAYIEITSS
+157 LAYTTITSS
-166 GATTTYT
+166 GTVTNWT
-173 GSQASL
+173 GDQASIVTL
-179 VVSGE
+179 QGVVSMS
-184 KFSLST
+184 SLKSN
-190 LKGWTTSSAVHIQ
+190 TTSTAVHIQ
-203 YDAAGVIVESST
+203 YDASGVIVESST
-215 DIYSRCSIPSNRS
+215 DIYSMCSTPSVRNTV
-228 GSKTNHIE
+228 KYNHVQ

-242 GASYWIRGEKLFT
+242 GVSYWVRGEKLFT
-255 ESGFDVLYYRKFIS
+255 PGGFDTLYYRKFIS

-275 SVVTYDVDKLIGNP
+275 SVVTYDVDKILGGDNNSI
-289 EPGHIAFADPSGN
+289 IYADPSGS
-302 KWNLTIY
+302 KWKLTVY
-309 HNAVAQYTV
+309 HNATAQYTV

-337 EGKMFC
+337 EDKIFC

-362 LYVSSYKSNAQVMNY
+362 LYVSAYKSNAQVMNY

-382 VYPEVENQLGST
+382 IYPEVENQLGST
-394 YKKLEVEDLNVH
+394 YKKLELEDLETH
-406 PIEIFSPVTAGGVA
+406 PIEIFSPNSAGGVA
-420 YYLHSISFAADSA
+420 YYKHSITFVDGTAD
-433 TVYDT
+433 VYDT
-438 FQESSLAGT
+438 FQESSLDGT

-459 NTPVLMEISDTYINE
+459 NTPVLMDISDTYINE

-516 YGITERFIF
+516 YGITDRYIF

-573 ILTKTKEAY
+573 ILTKLKEAY

-597 TMIIAT
+597 TMLIAT
-603 DIGTLIFYQ
+603 DIGTLVFYQ
-612 NQTILLD
+612 NQTFLLD

-625 AIYYDDN
+625 EIYYDDN

-665 NVKSINDCVYI
+665 NVKSINDCVYV
-676 RVAKN
+676 RLAKN

-689 ITSYCLNDKT
+689 ITSYCLNEKT
-699 LVSSTKN
+699 VESKTKT
-706 IDIID
+706 IEIID
-711 SMFDKETDS
+711 SMFDKITDS
-720 FFVRYQPQNQSGA
+720 FFVRYQPQNQSA
-733 GFSVKLESTNP
+733 SGFSVKLETTNP
-744 IISLSIGHTAEAI
+744 IISLSIGHNAEAV

>member
-8 ITDIDLTGISV
+8 ITDIDIENVSV

-24 LDDIRPYN
+24 LEDIKPYE

-42 GGLLNNVYKKNIK
+42 GGLLNNVYKRNIQ

-64 MHNGD
+64 MHNGN

-75 GTLYKNGIQIAEVST
+75 GTLYKNGIEIANVST

-96 SYTDPYVTE
+96 AYTDPIVQET
-105 GENKLIIKYGGT
+105 GDSMLTIKYGGVA
-117 TIERKYL
+117 IQKKYL
-124 LNYNYCYG
+124 LNYNYCYDIVG
-132 FYNSS
+132 G
-137 TLCIT
+137 TLRIT
-142 IAPATANSWAEFENG
+142 IAPATASSWTEFEKG
-157 LAYIEITSS
+157 LAYTTITSS
-166 GATTTYT
+166 GTVTNWN
-173 GSQASL
+173 GDQASIVTL
-179 VVSGE
+179 QGVVSMS
-184 KFSLST
+184 SLKSN
-190 LKGWTTSSAVHIQ
+190 TTSTAVHIQ
-203 YDAAGVIVESST
+203 YDASGVIVESST
-215 DIYSRCSIPSNRS
+215 DIYSMCSTPSLRS
-228 GSKTNHIE
+228 TVKYNHVQ

-242 GASYWIRGEKLFT
+242 GVSYWIRGEKLFT
-255 ESGFDVLYYRKFIS
+255 PGGFDTLYYRKFIS

-275 SVVTYDVDKLIGNP
+275 SVVTYDVDKILGGDSNSI
-289 EPGHIAFADPSGN
+289 IYADPSGS
-302 KWNLTIY
+302 KWKLTVY
-309 HNAVAQYTV
+309 HNATAQYTV

-337 EGKMFC
+337 EDKIFC
-343 RSDDYNDRVLLTGP
+343 RSDDYNDRVLLTGA
-357 TGNNG
+357 TGSNG
-362 LYVSSYKSNAQVMNY
+362 LYVSAYKSNAQVMNY

-394 YKKLEVEDLNVH
+394 YKKLELEDLETH
-406 PIEIFSPVTAGGVA
+406 PIEIFSPNTAGGVA
-420 YYLHSISFAADSA
+420 YYKHSITFVDGTAD
-433 TVYDT
+433 VYDT
-438 FQESSLAGT
+438 FQESSLDGT

-459 NTPVLMEISDTYINE
+459 NTPVLMAISDTYINE

-516 YGITERFIF
+516 YGITDRYIF

-573 ILTKTKEAY
+573 ILTKLKEAY

-612 NQTILLD
+612 NQTFLLD
-619 YVHTKD
+619 YIHTKD
-625 AIYYDDN
+625 EIYYDDN

-655 LQTEYYGLGS
+655 LQTEFYGLGS
-665 NVKSINDCVYI
+665 NVKSVNDCVYI
-676 RVAKN
+676 RLAKN

-689 ITSYCLNDKT
+689 ITSYCLNEKT
-699 LVSSTKN
+699 VESNTKT

-711 SMFDKETDS
+711 SMFDKVTNS
-720 FFVRYQPQNQSGA
+720 FFVRYQPQNQSA
-733 GFSVKLESTNP
+733 SGFSVKLETTNP
-744 IISLSIGHTAEAI
+744 IISLSIGHNAEAV
-757 QNAKINF
+757 QNARINF

>member
-8 ITDIDLTGISV
+8 ITDIDIENVSV

-24 LDDIRPYN
+24 LEDIKPYE

-42 GGLLNNVYKKNIK
+42 GGLLNNVYKRNIQ

-64 MHNGD
+64 MHNGN

-75 GTLYKNGIQIAEVST
+75 GTLYKNGIEIANVST

-96 SYTDPYVTE
+96 AYTDPIVQET
-105 GENKLIIKYGGT
+105 GDSMLTIKYGGVA
-117 TIERKYL
+117 IQKKYL
-124 LNYNYCYG
+124 LNYNYCYDIVDG
-132 FYNSS
+132 
-137 TLCIT
+137 TLRIT
-142 IAPATANSWAEFENG
+142 IAPATASSWTEFEKG
-157 LAYIEITSS
+157 LAYTTITSS
-166 GATTTYT
+166 GTVTNWN
-173 GSQASL
+173 GDQASIVTL
-179 VVSGE
+179 QGVVSMS
-184 KFSLST
+184 SLKSN
-190 LKGWTTSSAVHIQ
+190 TTSTAVHIQ
-203 YDAAGVIVESST
+203 YDASGVIVESST
-215 DIYSRCSIPSNRS
+215 DIYSMCSTPSLRS
-228 GSKTNHIE
+228 TVKYNHVQ

-242 GASYWIRGEKLFT
+242 GVSYWIRGEKLFT
-255 ESGFDVLYYRKFIS
+255 PGRFDTLYYRKFIS

-275 SVVTYDVDKLIGNP
+275 SVVTYDVDKILGGDSNSI
-289 EPGHIAFADPSGN
+289 IYADPSGS
-302 KWNLTIY
+302 KWKLTVY
-309 HNAVAQYTV
+309 HNATAQYTV

-337 EGKMFC
+337 EDKIFC
-343 RSDDYNDRVLLTGP
+343 RSDDYNDRVLLTGA

-362 LYVSSYKSNAQVMNY
+362 LYVSAYKSNAQVMNY

-394 YKKLEVEDLNVH
+394 YKKLELEDLETH
-406 PIEIFSPVTAGGVA
+406 PIEIFSPNTAGGVA
-420 YYLHSISFAADSA
+420 YYKHSITFVDGTAD
-433 TVYDT
+433 VYDT
-438 FQESSLAGT
+438 FQESSLDGT

-459 NTPVLMEISDTYINE
+459 NTPVLMAISDTYINE

-516 YGITERFIF
+516 YGITDRYIF

-573 ILTKTKEAY
+573 ILTKLKEAY

-612 NQTILLD
+612 NQTFLLD
-619 YVHTKD
+619 YIHTKD
-625 AIYYDDN
+625 EIYYDDN
-632 TYIIGDTF
+632 TYIIGNTF

-655 LQTEYYGLGS
+655 LQTEFYGLGS
-665 NVKSINDCVYI
+665 NIKSVNDCVYI
-676 RVAKN
+676 RLAKN

-689 ITSYCLNDKT
+689 ITSYCLNEKT
-699 LVSSTKN
+699 VESKTKT

-711 SMFDKETDS
+711 SMFDKVTNS
-720 FFVRYQPQNQSGA
+720 FFVRYQPQNQSA
-733 GFSVKLESTNP
+733 SGFSVKLETTNP
-744 IISLSIGHTAEAI
+744 IISLSIGHNAEAV
-757 QNAKINF
+757 QNARINF

>member
-8 ITDIDLTGISV
+8 ITDIDIENVSV

-24 LDDIRPYN
+24 LEDIKPYE

-42 GGLLNNVYKKNIK
+42 GGLLNNVYKRNIQ

-64 MHNGD
+64 MHNGN

-75 GTLYKNGIQIAEVST
+75 GTLYKNGIEIANVST

-96 SYTDPYVTE
+96 AYTDPIAQEAGDSMLT
-105 GENKLIIKYGGT
+105 IRYGGV
-117 TIERKYL
+117 TIQKKYL
-124 LNYNYCYG
+124 LNYNYCYDIVG
-132 FYNSS
+132 G
-137 TLCIT
+137 TLRIT
-142 IAPATANSWAEFENG
+142 IAPATASSWAEFEKG
-157 LAYIEITSS
+157 LAYTTITSS
-166 GATTTYT
+166 GTVTNWN
-173 GSQASL
+173 GDQASIVTL
-179 VVSGE
+179 QGVVSMS
-184 KFSLST
+184 SLKSN
-190 LKGWTTSSAVHIQ
+190 TTSSAVHIQ
-203 YDAAGVIVESST
+203 YDASGVIVESST
-215 DIYSRCSIPSNRS
+215 DIYSMCSTPSLRS
-228 GSKTNHIE
+228 TVKYNHVQ

-242 GASYWIRGEKLFT
+242 GVSYWIRGEKLFT
-255 ESGFDVLYYRKFIS
+255 PGGFDTLYYRKFIS

-275 SVVTYDVDKLIGNP
+275 SVVTYDVDKILGGDSNSI
-289 EPGHIAFADPSGN
+289 IYADPSGS
-302 KWNLTIY
+302 KWKLTVY
-309 HNAVAQYTV
+309 HNATAQYTV

-337 EGKMFC
+337 EDKIFC
-343 RSDDYNDRVLLTGP
+343 RSDDYNDRVLLTEP
-357 TGNNG
+357 TGSKG
-362 LYVSSYKSNAQVMNY
+362 LYVSAYKSNAQVMNY

-382 VYPEVENQLGST
+382 IYPEVENQLGST
-394 YKKLEVEDLNVH
+394 YKKLELEDLETH
-406 PIEIFSPVTAGGVA
+406 PIEIFSPNTAGGVA
-420 YYLHSISFAADSA
+420 YYKHSITFVDGTAD
-433 TVYDT
+433 VYDT
-438 FQESSLAGT
+438 FQESSLDGT
-447 MYPIS
+447 MYSIS

-459 NTPVLMEISDTYINE
+459 NTPVLMDISDTYINE

-516 YGITERFIF
+516 YGITDRYIF

-573 ILTKTKEAY
+573 ILTKLKEAY

-612 NQTILLD
+612 NQTFLLD
-619 YVHTKD
+619 YIHTKD
-625 AIYYDDN
+625 EIYYDDN

-655 LQTEYYGLGS
+655 LQTEFYGLGS
-665 NVKSINDCVYI
+665 NVKSVNDCVYI
-676 RVAKN
+676 RLAKN

-689 ITSYCLNDKT
+689 ITSYCLNEKT
-699 LVSSTKN
+699 VESKTKT

-711 SMFDKETDS
+711 SMFDKVTDS
-720 FFVRYQPQNQSGA
+720 FLVRYQPQNQSA
-733 GFSVKLESTNP
+733 SGFSVKLETTNP
-744 IISLSIGHTAEAI
+744 IISLSIGHTAEAV
-757 QNAKINF
+757 QNARINF

>member
-8 ITDIDLTGISV
+8 ITDIDIENVSV

-24 LDDIRPYN
+24 LEDIKPYE

-42 GGLLNNVYKKNIK
+42 GGLLNNVYKRNIQ

-64 MHNGD
+64 MHNGN

-75 GTLYKNGIQIAEVST
+75 GTLYKNGLEIANVST

-96 SYTDPYVTE
+96 AYTDPIVQET
-105 GENKLIIKYGGT
+105 GDSMLTIKYGGVA
-117 TIERKYL
+117 IQKKYL
-124 LNYNYCYG
+124 LNYNYCYDIVG
-132 FYNSS
+132 G
-137 TLCIT
+137 TLRIT
-142 IAPATANSWAEFENG
+142 IAPATASSWAEFEKG
-157 LAYIEITSS
+157 LAYTTITSS
-166 GATTTYT
+166 GTVTNWN
-173 GSQASL
+173 GDQASIVTL
-179 VVSGE
+179 QGVVSMS
-184 KFSLST
+184 SLKSN
-190 LKGWTTSSAVHIQ
+190 TTSTAVHIQ
-203 YDAAGVIVESST
+203 YDASGVIVESST
-215 DIYSRCSIPSNRS
+215 DIYSMCSTPSLRS
-228 GSKTNHIE
+228 TVKYNHVQ

-242 GASYWIRGEKLFT
+242 GVSYWIRGEKLFT
-255 ESGFDVLYYRKFIS
+255 PGGFDTLYYRKFIS

-275 SVVTYDVDKLIGNP
+275 SVVTYDVDKILGGDSNSI
-289 EPGHIAFADPSGN
+289 IYADPSGS
-302 KWNLTIY
+302 KWKLTVY
-309 HNAVAQYTV
+309 HNATAQYTV

-337 EGKMFC
+337 EDKIFC
-343 RSDDYNDRVLLTGP
+343 RSDDYNDRVLLTGA

-362 LYVSSYKSNAQVMNY
+362 LYVSAYKSNAQVMNY

-394 YKKLEVEDLNVH
+394 YKKLELEDLETH
-406 PIEIFSPVTAGGVA
+406 PIEIFSPNTAGGVA
-420 YYLHSISFAADSA
+420 YYKHSITFVDGTAD
-433 TVYDT
+433 VYDT
-438 FQESSLAGT
+438 FQESSLDGT

-459 NTPVLMEISDTYINE
+459 NTPVLMNISDTYINE

-516 YGITERFIF
+516 YGITDRYIF

-573 ILTKTKEAY
+573 ILTKLKEAY

-612 NQTILLD
+612 NQTFLLD
-619 YVHTKD
+619 YIHTKGE
-625 AIYYDDN
+625 IYYDDN
-632 TYIIGDTF
+632 TYIIVDTF

-655 LQTEYYGLGS
+655 LQTEFYGLGS
-665 NVKSINDCVYI
+665 NVKSVNDCVYI
-676 RVAKN
+676 RLAKN

-689 ITSYCLNDKT
+689 ITSYCLNEKT
-699 LVSSTKN
+699 VESKTKT
-706 IDIID
+706 IDIVD
-711 SMFDKETDS
+711 SMFDKVTDS
-720 FFVRYQPQNQSGA
+720 FLVRYQPQNQSA
-733 GFSVKLESTNP
+733 SGFSVKLETTNP
-744 IISLSIGHTAEAI
+744 IISLSIGHNAEAV
-757 QNAKINF
+757 QNARINF

>member
-8 ITDIDLTGISV
+8 ITDINIENVSI

-24 LDDIRPYN
+24 LEDIKPYE

-42 GGLLNNVYKKNIK
+42 GGLLNNVYKRKIQ

-64 MHNGD
+64 MHNGN

-75 GTLYKNGIQIAEVST
+75 GTLYKNGLEIANVST

-96 SYTDPYVTE
+96 AYTDPIVQET
-105 GENKLIIKYGGT
+105 GDSMLTIKYGGV
-117 TIERKYL
+117 TIQKKYL
-124 LNYNYCYG
+124 LNYNYCYDFLG
-132 FYNSS
+132 D
-137 TLCIT
+137 TLRIT
-142 IAPATANSWAEFENG
+142 IAPATASSWAEFEKG
-157 LAYIEITSS
+157 LAY
-166 GATTTYT
+166 TTIDSDGTVT
-173 GSQASL
+173 DWIGDQASIITL
-179 VVSGE
+179 QGIVSMS
-184 KFSLST
+184 SLKSN
-190 LKGWTTSSAVHIQ
+190 TTSIAVHIQ
-203 YDAAGVIVESST
+203 YDASGIIVESST
-215 DIYSRCSIPSNRS
+215 DIYSMCSTPSLRNTV
-228 GSKTNHIE
+228 KYNHIE

-242 GASYWIRGEKLFT
+242 GVSYWIRGEKLFT
-255 ESGFDVLYYRKFIS
+255 PGRFDTLYYRKFIS

-275 SVVTYDVDKLIGNP
+275 SVVTYDVDKILGGDSNSI
-289 EPGHIAFADPSGN
+289 IYADPSGS
-302 KWNLTIY
+302 KWKLTVY
-309 HNAVAQYTV
+309 HNTTAQYTV

-337 EGKMFC
+337 EDKIFC

-357 TGNNG
+357 TGDNG
-362 LYVSSYKSNAQVMNY
+362 LYVSAYKSNAQVMNY

-394 YKKLEVEDLNVH
+394 YKKLELEDLNSH
-406 PIEIFSPVTAGGVA
+406 PIEIFSPNTAGGVA
-420 YYLHSISFAADSA
+420 YYKHSITFVDSN
-433 TVYDT
+433 TYDI
-438 FQESSLAGT
+438 FQESSLEGT

-459 NTPVLMEISDTYINE
+459 NTPVLMDISDTYINE

-516 YGITERFIF
+516 YGITDRYIF
-525 DLSVVNSQLQIN
+525 DLSIVNSQLQIN

-549 GAFPNTALFYS
+549 GAFPNNALFYS

-573 ILTKTKEAY
+573 ILTKMKEAY

-597 TMIIAT
+597 TMLVAT
-603 DIGTLIFYQ
+603 DIGTLVFYQ
-612 NQTILLD
+612 NQTFLLD

-625 AIYYDDN
+625 KIYYDDN

-640 LSLSYKPDYDIAPIT
+640 LSLSYKPDYDIVPIT
-655 LQTEYYGLGS
+655 LQTEFYGLGS
-665 NVKSINDCVYI
+665 NVKSVNDCVYI
-676 RVAKN
+676 RLAKN

-689 ITSYCLNDKT
+689 ITSYCLNEKT
-699 LVSSTKN
+699 TESNTKT

-711 SMFDKETDS
+711 SMFDKVTGS
-720 FFVRYQPQNQSGA
+720 FFVRYQPQNQSGS
-733 GFSVKLESTNP
+733 GFSVKLETTNP
-744 IISLSIGHTAEAI
+744 IISLSIGHTAEAV
-757 QNAKINF
+757 QNARINF

>member
-8 ITDIDLTGISV
+8 ITDIDIENVSV

-24 LDDIRPYN
+24 LEDIKPYE

-42 GGLLNNVYKKNIK
+42 GGLLNNVYKRNIQ

-64 MHNGD
+64 MHNGN

-75 GTLYKNGIQIAEVST
+75 GTLYKNGIEIANVST

-96 SYTDPYVTE
+96 AYTDTIVQET
-105 GENKLIIKYGGT
+105 GDSMLTIKYGGVA
-117 TIERKYL
+117 IQKKYL
-124 LNYNYCYG
+124 LNYNYCYDIVG
-132 FYNSS
+132 G
-137 TLCIT
+137 TLRIT
-142 IAPATANSWAEFENG
+142 IAPATASSWAEFEKG
-157 LAYIEITSS
+157 LAYTTITNS
-166 GATTTYT
+166 GTVTNWT
-173 GSQASL
+173 GEQASIVTL
-179 VVSGE
+179 QGVVSMS
-184 KFSLST
+184 SLKSN
-190 LKGWTTSSAVHIQ
+190 TTSTAVHIQ
-203 YDAAGVIVESST
+203 YDASGVIVESST
-215 DIYSRCSIPSNRS
+215 DIYSMCSTPSLRS
-228 GSKTNHIE
+228 TVKYNHVQ

-242 GASYWIRGEKLFT
+242 GVSYWIRGEKLFT
-255 ESGFDVLYYRKFIS
+255 PGGFDTLYYRKFIS

-275 SVVTYDVDKLIGNP
+275 SVVTYDVDKILGGDSNSI
-289 EPGHIAFADPSGN
+289 IYADPSGS
-302 KWNLTIY
+302 KWKLTVY
-309 HNAVAQYTV
+309 HNATAQYTV

-337 EGKMFC
+337 EDKIFC
-343 RSDDYNDRVLLTGP
+343 RSDDYNDRVLFTGP
-357 TGNNG
+357 TGSNG
-362 LYVSSYKSNAQVMNY
+362 LYVSAYKSNAQVMNY

-382 VYPEVENQLGST
+382 IYPEVENQLGST
-394 YKKLEVEDLNVH
+394 YKKLELEDLETH
-406 PIEIFSPVTAGGVA
+406 PIEIFSPNTAGGVA
-420 YYLHSISFAADSA
+420 YYKHSITFVDGTAD
-433 TVYDT
+433 VYDT
-438 FQESSLAGT
+438 FQESSLDGT

-459 NTPVLMEISDTYINE
+459 NTPVLMAISDTYINE

-516 YGITERFIF
+516 YGITDRYIF

-573 ILTKTKEAY
+573 ILTKLKEAY

-612 NQTILLD
+612 NQTFLLD
-619 YVHTKD
+619 YIHTKD
-625 AIYYDDN
+625 EIYYDDN

-655 LQTEYYGLGS
+655 LQTEFYGLGS
-665 NVKSINDCVYI
+665 NVKSVNDCVYI
-676 RVAKN
+676 RLAKN

-689 ITSYCLNDKT
+689 ITSYCLNEKT
-699 LVSSTKN
+699 VESKTKT

-711 SMFDKETDS
+711 SMFDKVTDS
-720 FFVRYQPQNQSGA
+720 FLVRYQPQNQSA
-733 GFSVKLESTNP
+733 SGFSVKLETTNP
-744 IISLSIGHTAEAI
+744 IISLSIGHTAEAV
-757 QNAKINF
+757 QNARINF

>member
-8 ITDIDLTGISV
+8 ITDIDIENVSV

-24 LDDIRPYN
+24 LEDIKPYE

-42 GGLLNNVYKKNIK
+42 GGLLNNVYKRNIQ

-64 MHNGD
+64 MHNGN

-75 GTLYKNGIQIAEVST
+75 GTLYKNGLEIANVST

-96 SYTDPYVTE
+96 AYTDPIVQET
-105 GENKLIIKYGGT
+105 GDSMLTIKYGGVA
-117 TIERKYL
+117 IQKKYL
-124 LNYNYCYG
+124 LNYNYCYDIVG
-132 FYNSS
+132 G
-137 TLCIT
+137 TLRIT
-142 IAPATANSWAEFENG
+142 IAPATASSWAEFEKG
-157 LAYIEITSS
+157 LAYTTITSS
-166 GATTTYT
+166 GTVTNWN
-173 GSQASL
+173 GDQASIVTL
-179 VVSGE
+179 QGVVSMS
-184 KFSLST
+184 SLKSH
-190 LKGWTTSSAVHIQ
+190 TTSTAVHIQ
-203 YDAAGVIVESST
+203 YDASGIIVESST
-215 DIYSRCSIPSNRS
+215 DIYSMCSTPSKRDTVKYNFIP
-228 GSKTNHIE
+228 

-242 GASYWIRGEKLFT
+242 GVSYWIRGEKLFT
-255 ESGFDVLYYRKFIS
+255 PGGFDTLYYRKFIS

-275 SVVTYDVDKLIGNP
+275 SVVTYDVDKILGGDSNSI
-289 EPGHIAFADPSGN
+289 IYADPSGS
-302 KWNLTIY
+302 KWKLTVY
-309 HNAVAQYTV
+309 HNATAQYTV

-337 EGKMFC
+337 EDKIFC

-357 TGNNG
+357 TGSNG
-362 LYVSSYKSNAQVMNY
+362 LYVSAYKSNAQVMNY

-394 YKKLEVEDLNVH
+394 YKKLELEDLETH
-406 PIEIFSPVTAGGVA
+406 PIEIFSPNTAGGVA
-420 YYLHSISFAADSA
+420 YYKHSITFVDGTAD
-433 TVYDT
+433 VYDT
-438 FQESSLAGT
+438 FQESSLDGT

-459 NTPVLMEISDTYINE
+459 NTPVLMAISDTYINE

-516 YGITERFIF
+516 YGITDRYIF

-573 ILTKTKEAY
+573 ILTKLKEAY

-612 NQTILLD
+612 NQTFLLD
-619 YVHTKD
+619 YIHTKD
-625 AIYYDDN
+625 EIYYDDN

-655 LQTEYYGLGS
+655 LQTEFYGLGS
-665 NVKSINDCVYI
+665 NVKSVNDCVYI
-676 RVAKN
+676 RLAKN

-689 ITSYCLNDKT
+689 ITSYCLNEKT
-699 LVSSTKN
+699 VESNTKT

-711 SMFDKETDS
+711 SMFDKVTDS
-720 FFVRYQPQNQSGA
+720 FLVRYQPQNQSA
-733 GFSVKLESTNP
+733 SGFSVKLETTNP
-744 IISLSIGHTAEAI
+744 IISLSIGHTAEAV
-757 QNAKINF
+757 QNARINF

>member
-8 ITDIDLTGISV
+8 ITDIDIENVSV

-24 LDDIRPYN
+24 LEDIKPYE

-42 GGLLNNVYKKNIK
+42 GGLLNNVYKRNIQ

-64 MHNGD
+64 MHNGN

-75 GTLYKNGIQIAEVST
+75 GTLYKNGIEIANVST

-96 SYTDPYVTE
+96 AYTDPIVQET
-105 GENKLIIKYGGT
+105 GDSMLTIKYGGVA
-117 TIERKYL
+117 IQKKYL
-124 LNYNYCYG
+124 LNYNYCYDIVDG
-132 FYNSS
+132 
-137 TLCIT
+137 TLRIT
-142 IAPATANSWAEFENG
+142 IAPATASSWAEFEKG
-157 LAYIEITSS
+157 LAYTTITSS
-166 GATTTYT
+166 GTVTNWN
-173 GSQASL
+173 GDQASIVTL
-179 VVSGE
+179 QGVVSMS
-184 KFSLST
+184 SLKSN
-190 LKGWTTSSAVHIQ
+190 TTSTAVHIQ
-203 YDAAGVIVESST
+203 YDASGVIVESST
-215 DIYSRCSIPSNRS
+215 DIYSMCSTPSLRS
-228 GSKTNHIE
+228 TVKYNHVQ

-242 GASYWIRGEKLFT
+242 GVSYWIRGEKLFT
-255 ESGFDVLYYRKFIS
+255 PGGFDTLYYRKFIS

-275 SVVTYDVDKLIGNP
+275 SVVTYDVDKILGGDSNSI
-289 EPGHIAFADPSGN
+289 IYADPSGS
-302 KWNLTIY
+302 KWKLTVY
-309 HNAVAQYTV
+309 HNATAQYTV

-337 EGKMFC
+337 EDKIFC
-343 RSDDYNDRVLLTGP
+343 RSDDYNDRVLLTSP

-362 LYVSSYKSNAQVMNY
+362 LYVSAYKSNAQVMNY

-394 YKKLEVEDLNVH
+394 YKKLELEDLETH
-406 PIEIFSPVTAGGVA
+406 PIEIFSPNTAGGVA
-420 YYLHSISFAADSA
+420 YYKHSITFVDGTAD
-433 TVYDT
+433 VYDT
-438 FQESSLAGT
+438 FQESSLDGT

-459 NTPVLMEISDTYINE
+459 NTPVLMDISDTYINE

-516 YGITERFIF
+516 YGITDRYIF

-573 ILTKTKEAY
+573 ILTKLKEAY

-612 NQTILLD
+612 NQTFLLD
-619 YVHTKD
+619 YIHTKD
-625 AIYYDDN
+625 EIYYDDN

-655 LQTEYYGLGS
+655 LQTEFYGLGS
-665 NVKSINDCVYI
+665 NVKSVNDCVYI
-676 RVAKN
+676 RLAKN

-689 ITSYCLNDKT
+689 ITSYCLNEKT
-699 LVSSTKN
+699 IESNTKT

-711 SMFDKETDS
+711 SMFDKVTGS
-720 FFVRYQPQNQSGA
+720 FFVRYQPQNQSA
-733 GFSVKLESTNP
+733 SGFSVKLETTNP
-744 IISLSIGHTAEAI
+744 IISLSIGHNAEAV
-757 QNAKINF
+757 QNARINF

>member
-8 ITDIDLTGISV
+8 ITDIDIENVSV

-24 LDDIRPYN
+24 LEDIKPYE

-42 GGLLNNVYKKNIK
+42 GGLLNNVYKRNIQ

-64 MHNGD
+64 MHNGN

-75 GTLYKNGIQIAEVST
+75 GTLYKNGIEIANVST

-96 SYTDPYVTE
+96 AYTDPIVQET
-105 GENKLIIKYGGT
+105 GDSMLTIRYGGVA
-117 TIERKYL
+117 IQKKYL
-124 LNYNYCYG
+124 LNYNYCYDIVG
-132 FYNSS
+132 G
-137 TLCIT
+137 TLRIT
-142 IAPATANSWAEFENG
+142 IAPATASSWAEFEKG
-157 LAYIEITSS
+157 LEYTTITSS
-166 GATTTYT
+166 GTVTNWN
-173 GSQASL
+173 GDQASIVTL
-179 VVSGE
+179 QGVVSMS
-184 KFSLST
+184 SLKSN
-190 LKGWTTSSAVHIQ
+190 TTSSAVHIQ
-203 YDAAGVIVESST
+203 YDASGVIVESST
-215 DIYSRCSIPSNRS
+215 DIYSMCSTPSLRS
-228 GSKTNHIE
+228 TVKYNHVQ

-242 GASYWIRGEKLFT
+242 GVSYWIRGEKLFT
-255 ESGFDVLYYRKFIS
+255 PGGFDTLYYRKFIS

-275 SVVTYDVDKLIGNP
+275 SVVTYDVDKILGGDSNSI
-289 EPGHIAFADPSGN
+289 IYADPSGS
-302 KWNLTIY
+302 KWKLTVY
-309 HNAVAQYTV
+309 HNATAQYTV

-337 EGKMFC
+337 EDKIFC
-343 RSDDYNDRVLLTGP
+343 RSDDYNDRVLLTGS

-362 LYVSSYKSNAQVMNY
+362 LYVSAYKSNAQVMNY

-394 YKKLEVEDLNVH
+394 YKKLELEDLETH
-406 PIEIFSPVTAGGVA
+406 PIEIFSPNTAGGVA
-420 YYLHSISFAADSA
+420 YYKHSITFVDGTAD
-433 TVYDT
+433 VYDT
-438 FQESSLAGT
+438 FQESSLDGT

-459 NTPVLMEISDTYINE
+459 NTPVLMAISDTYINE

-516 YGITERFIF
+516 YGITDRYIF

-573 ILTKTKEAY
+573 ILTKLKEAY

-612 NQTILLD
+612 NQTFLLD
-619 YVHTKD
+619 YIHTKD
-625 AIYYDDN
+625 EIYYDDN

-655 LQTEYYGLGS
+655 LQTEFYGLGS
-665 NVKSINDCVYI
+665 NVKSVNDCVYI
-676 RVAKN
+676 RLAKN

-689 ITSYCLNDKT
+689 ITSYCLNEKT
-699 LVSSTKN
+699 VESNTKT

-711 SMFDKETDS
+711 SMFDKVTDS
-720 FFVRYQPQNQSGA
+720 FLVRYQPQNQSA
-733 GFSVKLESTNP
+733 SGFSVKLETTNP
-744 IISLSIGHTAEAI
+744 IISLSIGHNAEAV
-757 QNAKINF
+757 QNARINF

>member
-8 ITDIDLTGISV
+8 ITDIDIENVSV

-24 LDDIRPYN
+24 LEDIKPYE
-32 GFIQCNSPYI
+32 GFIHCNSPYI
-42 GGLLNNVYKKNIK
+42 GGLLNNVYKRNIQ

-64 MHNGD
+64 MHNGN

-75 GTLYKNGIQIAEVST
+75 GTLYKNGLEIANVST

-96 SYTDPYVTE
+96 AYTDPIVQET
-105 GENKLIIKYGGT
+105 GDSMLTIRYGGI
-117 TIERKYL
+117 TIQKKYL
-124 LNYNYCYG
+124 LNYNYCYDIVG
-132 FYNSS
+132 G
-137 TLCIT
+137 TLRIT
-142 IAPATANSWAEFENG
+142 IAPATASSWAEFEKG
-157 LAYIEITSS
+157 LAYTTITSS
-166 GATTTYT
+166 GTVTNWT
-173 GSQASL
+173 GDQASIITL
-179 VVSGE
+179 QGVVSMS
-184 KFSLST
+184 SLKSN
-190 LKGWTTSSAVHIQ
+190 TTSTAVHIQ
-203 YDAAGVIVESST
+203 YDASGVIVESST
-215 DIYSRCSIPSNRS
+215 DIYSMCSTPSLRNTV
-228 GSKTNHIE
+228 KYNHVE
-236 NICKGA
+236 KICKGA
-242 GASYWIRGEKLFT
+242 GVSYWIRGEKLFT
-255 ESGFDVLYYRKFIS
+255 PGGFDTLYYRKFIS

-275 SVVTYDVDKLIGNP
+275 SVVTYDVDKILGGDSNSI
-289 EPGHIAFADPSGN
+289 IYADPSGS
-302 KWNLTIY
+302 KWKLTVY
-309 HNAVAQYTV
+309 HNATAQYTV

-337 EGKMFC
+337 EDKIFC
-343 RSDDYNDRVLLTGP
+343 RSDDYNDRVLLTSP

-362 LYVSSYKSNAQVMNY
+362 LYVSAYKSNAQVMNY

-382 VYPEVENQLGST
+382 IYPEVENQLGST
-394 YKKLEVEDLNVH
+394 YKKLELEDLETH
-406 PIEIFSPVTAGGVA
+406 PIEIFSPNTSGGVA
-420 YYLHSISFAADSA
+420 YYKHSITFVDGTAD
-433 TVYDT
+433 VYDT
-438 FQESSLAGT
+438 FQESSLDGT

-459 NTPVLMEISDTYINE
+459 NTPVLMDISDTYINE

-516 YGITERFIF
+516 YGITDRYIF
-525 DLSVVNSQLQIN
+525 DLSVINSQLQIN

-573 ILTKTKEAY
+573 ILTKLKEAY

-612 NQTILLD
+612 NQTFLLD
-619 YVHTKD
+619 YIHTKD
-625 AIYYDDN
+625 EIYYDDN

-655 LQTEYYGLGS
+655 LQTEFYGLGS
-665 NVKSINDCVYI
+665 NVKSVNDCVYI
-676 RVAKN
+676 RLAKN

-689 ITSYCLNDKT
+689 ITSYCLNEKT
-699 LVSSTKN
+699 VESKTKT

-711 SMFDKETDS
+711 SMFDKATDS
-720 FFVRYQPQNQSGA
+720 FLVRYQPQNQSA
-733 GFSVKLESTNP
+733 SGFSVKLETTNP
-744 IISLSIGHTAEAI
+744 IISLSIGHTAEAV
-757 QNAKINF
+757 QNARINF

>member
-8 ITDIDLTGISV
+8 ITDIDIENVSV

-24 LDDIRPYN
+24 LEDIKPYE

-42 GGLLNNVYKKNIK
+42 GGLLNNVYKRNIQ

-64 MHNGD
+64 MHNGN

-75 GTLYKNGIQIAEVST
+75 GTLYKNGIEIANVST

-96 SYTDPYVTE
+96 AYTDPIVQET
-105 GENKLIIKYGGT
+105 GDSMLTIKYGGVA
-117 TIERKYL
+117 IQKKYL
-124 LNYNYCYG
+124 LNYNYCYDIVG
-132 FYNSS
+132 G
-137 TLCIT
+137 TLRIT
-142 IAPATANSWAEFENG
+142 IAPATASSWAEFEKG
-157 LAYIEITSS
+157 LAYTTITSS
-166 GATTTYT
+166 GTVTNWN
-173 GSQASL
+173 GDQASIVTL
-179 VVSGE
+179 QGVVSMS
-184 KFSLST
+184 SLKSN
-190 LKGWTTSSAVHIQ
+190 TTSNAVHIQ
-203 YDAAGVIVESST
+203 YDASGVIVESST
-215 DIYSRCSIPSNRS
+215 DIYSMCSTPSLRS
-228 GSKTNHIE
+228 TVKYNHVQ

-242 GASYWIRGEKLFT
+242 GVSYWIRGEKLFT
-255 ESGFDVLYYRKFIS
+255 PGGFDTLYYRKFIS

-275 SVVTYDVDKLIGNP
+275 SVVTYDVDKILGGDSNSI
-289 EPGHIAFADPSGN
+289 IYADPSGS
-302 KWNLTIY
+302 KWKLTVY
-309 HNAVAQYTV
+309 HNATAQYTV

-337 EGKMFC
+337 EDKIFC

-357 TGNNG
+357 TGSNG
-362 LYVSSYKSNAQVMNY
+362 LYVSAYKSNAQVMNY

-394 YKKLEVEDLNVH
+394 YKKLELEDLETH
-406 PIEIFSPVTAGGVA
+406 PIEIFSPNTAGGVA
-420 YYLHSISFAADSA
+420 YYKHSITFVDGTAD
-433 TVYDT
+433 VYDT
-438 FQESSLAGT
+438 FQESSLDGT

-459 NTPVLMEISDTYINE
+459 NTPVLMAISDTYINE

-516 YGITERFIF
+516 YGITDRYIF

-573 ILTKTKEAY
+573 ILTKLKEAY

-612 NQTILLD
+612 NQTFLLD
-619 YVHTKD
+619 YIHTKD
-625 AIYYDDN
+625 EIYYDDN

-655 LQTEYYGLGS
+655 LQTEFYGLGS
-665 NVKSINDCVYI
+665 NIKSVNDCVYI
-676 RVAKN
+676 RLAKN

-689 ITSYCLNDKT
+689 ITSYCLNEKT
-699 LVSSTKN
+699 VESNTKT

-711 SMFDKETDS
+711 SMFDKVTDS
-720 FFVRYQPQNQSGA
+720 FFVRYQPQNQSA
-733 GFSVKLESTNP
+733 SGFSVKLETTNP
-744 IISLSIGHTAEAI
+744 IISLSIGHNAEAV
-757 QNAKINF
+757 QNARINF

>member
-8 ITDIDLTGISV
+8 ITDIDIENVSV

-24 LDDIRPYN
+24 LEDIKPYE

-42 GGLLNNVYKKNIK
+42 GGLLNNVYKRNIQ

-64 MHNGD
+64 MHNGN

-75 GTLYKNGIQIAEVST
+75 GTLYKNGLEIANVST

-96 SYTDPYVTE
+96 AYTDPIVQET
-105 GENKLIIKYGGT
+105 GDSMLTIRYGGVA
-117 TIERKYL
+117 IQKKYL
-124 LNYNYCYG
+124 LNYNYCYDIVDG
-132 FYNSS
+132 
-137 TLCIT
+137 TLRIT
-142 IAPATANSWAEFENG
+142 IAPATASSWAEFEKG
-157 LAYIEITSS
+157 LAYTTITSD
-166 GATTTYT
+166 GTVTNWI
-173 GSQASL
+173 GDQASIVTL
-179 VVSGE
+179 QGVVSMS
-184 KFSLST
+184 SLKSN
-190 LKGWTTSSAVHIQ
+190 TTSSAVHIQ
-203 YDAAGVIVESST
+203 YDASGVIVESST
-215 DIYSRCSIPSNRS
+215 DIYSMCSTPSLRS
-228 GSKTNHIE
+228 TVKYNHVQD
-236 NICKGA
+236 ICKGA
-242 GASYWIRGEKLFT
+242 GVSYWIRGEKLFT
-255 ESGFDVLYYRKFIS
+255 PGGFDTLYYRKFIS

-275 SVVTYDVDKLIGNP
+275 SVVTYDVDKILGGDSNSI
-289 EPGHIAFADPSGN
+289 IYADPSGS
-302 KWNLTIY
+302 KWKLTVY
-309 HNAVAQYTV
+309 HNATAQYTV

-337 EGKMFC
+337 EDKIFC
-343 RSDDYNDRVLLTGP
+343 RSDDYNDRVLLTGS

-362 LYVSSYKSNAQVMNY
+362 LYVSAYKSNAQVMNY

-394 YKKLEVEDLNVH
+394 YKKLELEDLETH
-406 PIEIFSPVTAGGVA
+406 PIEIFSPNTAGGVA
-420 YYLHSISFAADSA
+420 YYKHSITFVDGTAD
-433 TVYDT
+433 VYDT
-438 FQESSLAGT
+438 FQESSLDGT

-459 NTPVLMEISDTYINE
+459 NTPVLMDISDTYINE

-516 YGITERFIF
+516 YGITDRYIF

-573 ILTKTKEAY
+573 ILTKLKEAY

-612 NQTILLD
+612 NQTFLLD
-619 YVHTKD
+619 YIHTKD
-625 AIYYDDN
+625 EIYYDDN

-655 LQTEYYGLGS
+655 LQTEFYGLGS
-665 NVKSINDCVYI
+665 NVKSVNDCVYI
-676 RVAKN
+676 RLAKN

-689 ITSYCLNDKT
+689 ITSYCLNEKT
-699 LVSSTKN
+699 VESKTKT

-711 SMFDKETDS
+711 SMFDKVTDS
-720 FFVRYQPQNQSGA
+720 FLVRYQPQNQSA
-733 GFSVKLESTNP
+733 SGFSVKLETTNP
-744 IISLSIGHTAEAI
+744 IISLSIGHTAEAV
-757 QNAKINF
+757 QNARINF